1 MRKSVSP
8 LPGNEGGSSAG
19 TTRVFGVPLEEVTR
33 THTINGHEVPALVK
47 HIVEYIEEHGHLDL
61 EGLFLVNGNA
71 ERVDWL
77 RQRYDSGEEVE
88 LEKEADLASAVSL
101 LRLFLQEL
109 PEPVIPT
116 AMQGHILQLHQD
128 YSNEEELCRNLK
140 YLLQQLP
147 QLNYGL
153 LRFLCRFLASVA
165 SLQQESWNIGTLA
178 AVFGPDIFHLSTEG
192 EDLRD
197 QESVSRVLAELLDN
211 QEGLFDS
218 EDDDV
223 STTNDYS
230 SINEQIT
237 ELLDDERCEA
247 ECEELPQ
254 DGEEGPASSDSPQH
268 THTDDSPAA
277 SSHLSPISILPADSA
292 EIIQRTIR
300 AAVEQHFF
308 DLKTSIDQDLSNY
321 DSAGVSPSEPDDH
334 GCHGDEEQ
342 QTDPEDSPC
351 DTEGETPLI
360 QTEQHIQQSQ
370 TDTQDSLDSGAAL
383 EESSG
388 MELDADAVRD
398 AENNINT
405 ARRDNQPCEIMEQT
419 QCDTISCDSGSC
431 RCDQNA
437 NTSEN
442 NRNLLSPCQP
452 ITGQNPHLQLFPDSQ
467 WEASPPSH
475 LHLPPID
482 FSCMHL
488 QKEGH
493 DPVPAYKSWQD
504 DNESG
509 EAQLSPLA
517 GRMVPLPPLHL
528 EEEGEEA
535 EEEGG
540 QDASPSSSRSHP
552 HLLARRFLDFGAH
565 SAQRFLQQDLDATS
579 PTKAQRPRRASF
591 GSKEA
596 MRGGDSVTHQLTK
609 KLQHLKKKIKQF
621 EEQFEKERNY
631 KPSHGDKAANP
642 KVLKWMTDLTK
653 IRRQIKGR
661 QHHLLPRSTLRH
673 QALLHSYR
681 RHHAPY
687 SSPSSSPSSS
697 SSSSSSSICSPPH
710 HTLTP
715 PLHPYSG
722 LSSRPYHLNA
732 KHRAESELGPQTRPR
747 SNTLPKSFGSTLD
760 QGAHDAAVEAKGQHP
775 TREETLELIQRRVKG
790 KRQED
795 GWPDDIKKM
804 TKEQLSCEKT
814 VLQKNLLHYEGLHG
828 RPVTRE
834 ERLVVKPLYDRYRL
848 VKQMLTRVSI
858 TPVTVS
864 PSSKRRSQT
873 LQPIIE
879 GETAHFWEEIK
890 EEEEDERKDK
900 EGGEE
905 EEREEE
911 REEEEEEEEEEEAE
925 SSGGEMQSSEV
936 IMAVDVMTP
945 TDGPARSQ
953 NQPDQQS
960 NCPMTAKMEEGSGR
974 LALDLRLSSSNAS
987 SMPELL
993 EQLWKARAEKKKLR
1007 KTIREFE
1014 EDFYQHNGRNV
1025 QKEDRVPML
1034 EEYREYKRIKAKL
1047 RLLEVLISK
1056 QDSSKSI

>member
-8 LPGNEGGSSAG
+8 LPGNEGEGSASTA
-19 TTRVFGVPLEEVTR
+19 RVFGVPLEEVTR
-33 THTINGHEVPALVK
+33 AHTVSGHEVPALVK
-47 HIVEYIEEHGHLDL
+47 HIVDYIEEHGQLDL

-116 AMQGHILQLHQD
+116 ALQGHILQLYQD

-147 QLNYGL
+147 HVNYGL

-165 SLQQESWNIGTLA
+165 SLQPDSWTVGALA
-178 AVFGPDIFHLSTEG
+178 AVFGPDIFHLSAER
-192 EDLRD
+192 EDIQD

-237 ELLDDERCEA
+237 ELLDDEKCEA

-254 DGEEGPASSDSPQH
+254 DGEEGPAASDSH
-268 THTDDSPAA
+268 SHTDDGRTA
-277 SSHLSPISILPADSA
+277 SSHLSPMSILPADSA
-292 EIIQRTIR
+292 EIIQRSIR

-308 DLKTSIDQDLSNY
+308 ELKTNISRRM
-321 DSAGVSPSEPDDH
+321 SPSEPEEQ
-334 GCHGDEEQ
+334 GCHDDEEEEEEQ

-351 DTEGETPLI
+351 DAKRETPL
-360 QTEQHIQQSQ
+360 EPSES
-370 TDTQDSLDSGAAL
+370 DAENSLGAGGV

-388 MELDADAVRD
+388 MDLDPEAAKDAGK
-398 AENNINT
+398 NFNT
-405 ARRDNQPCEIMEQT
+405 ARQDNQPLDAMEQMV
-419 QCDTISCDSGSC
+419 TISCDLFG
-431 RCDQNA
+431 CDQNA
-437 NTSEN
+437 NTSEA
-442 NRNLLSPCQP
+442 NRNRLSPCQP
-452 ITGQNPHLQLFPDSQ
+452 RSAPHSPDLQLFPDDR
-467 WEASPPSH
+467 WEASPLSH

-488 QKEGH
+488 QKEGQ
-493 DPVPAYKSWQD
+493 DPVPAFKSWQD
-504 DNESG
+504 DTDSG

-517 GRMVPLPPLHL
+517 GRLVPLPLVGN
-528 EEEGEEA
+528 GEEDD
-535 EEEGG
+535 GDG
-540 QDASPSSSRSHP
+540 LQDDSPSSSRSHP
-552 HLLARRFLDFGAH
+552 HILARRFLDFGAH
-565 SAQRFLQQDLDATS
+565 STQRFLQQDADAAS
-579 PTKAQRPRRASF
+579 PCKAQRPRRASF
-591 GSKEA
+591 GSRET
-596 MRGGDSVTHQLTK
+596 MRGDSVTHQLTK

-631 KPSHGDKAANP
+631 KPSHADKAANP

-653 IRRQIKGR
+653 IRRQIKD
-661 QHHLLPRSTLRH
+661 
-673 QALLHSYR
+673 
-681 RHHAPY
+681 
-687 SSPSSSPSSS
+687 
-697 SSSSSSSICSPPH
+697 
-710 HTLTP
+710 
-715 PLHPYSG
+715 
-722 LSSRPYHLNA
+722 A
-732 KHRAESELGPQTRPR
+732 KHCAESELGPQTRPR
-747 SNTLPKSFGSTLD
+747 SNTLPKSFGSTLE
-760 QGAHDAAVEAKGQHP
+760 QGGHDAAGEVRGPRP
-775 TREETLELIQRRVKG
+775 TKEETLELIQCRVKG

-804 TKEQLSCEKT
+804 TKEQLSCEKM

-848 VKQMLTRVSI
+848 VKQMLARVSI
-858 TPVTVS
+858 SPVTVS

-879 GETAHFWEEIK
+879 GETAHFWEIK
-890 EEEEDERKDK
+890 EEEEEEQK
-900 EGGEE
+900 GGEE
-905 EEREEE
+905 EEKEE
-911 REEEEEEEEEEEAE
+911 REEEEDEEEEGE

-936 IMAVDVMTP
+936 IMALEAVTP
-945 TDGPARSQ
+945 SGGSVRSQ
-953 NQPDQQS
+953 PDGLS
-960 NCPMTAKMEEGSGR
+960 DKMEEGSGR

-993 EQLWKARAEKKKLR
+993 EQLWKARSEKKKLR

-1034 EEYREYKRIKAKL
+1034 EKYREYKRIKAKL

>member
-8 LPGNEGGSSAG
+8 LPGNEGEGSASTA
-19 TTRVFGVPLEEVTR
+19 RVFGVPLEEVTR
-33 THTINGHEVPALVK
+33 AHTVSGHEVPALVK
-47 HIVEYIEEHGHLDL
+47 HIVDYIEEHGQLDL

-116 AMQGHILQLHQD
+116 ALQGHILQLYQD

-147 QLNYGL
+147 HVNYGL
-153 LRFLCRFLASVA
+153 LRFLCRFLSSVA
-165 SLQQESWNIGTLA
+165 SLQPDSWTVGALA
-178 AVFGPDIFHLSTEG
+178 AVFGPDIFHLSAER
-192 EDLRD
+192 EDIRD

-237 ELLDDERCEA
+237 ELLDDEKCEA

-254 DGEEGPASSDSPQH
+254 DGEEGPAASDSH
-268 THTDDSPAA
+268 SHTDDHPTAR
-277 SSHLSPISILPADSA
+277 
-292 EIIQRTIR
+292 IIQRTIR

-308 DLKTSIDQDLSNY
+308 ELKTNISKRM
-321 DSAGVSPSEPDDH
+321 SPSEPEEQ
-334 GCHGDEEQ
+334 GCHDDEEEEEEQ

-351 DTEGETPLI
+351 DAGRETPLE
-360 QTEQHIQQSQ
+360 QTEQQPSES
-370 TDTQDSLDSGAAL
+370 DAENSVGAGGV

-388 MELDADAVRD
+388 MDLDPEAAIDAGK
-398 AENNINT
+398 NFNT
-405 ARRDNQPCEIMEQT
+405 ARQDNQPLDAMEQT
-419 QCDTISCDSGSC
+419 VTISCDSDSFG
-431 RCDQNA
+431 CDQNA
-437 NTSEN
+437 NTSEA
-442 NRNLLSPCQP
+442 NRNRLSPCQP
-452 ITGQNPHLQLFPDSQ
+452 SSAPHSPHLQLFPDNQ
-467 WEASPPSH
+467 WEASPLSH

-482 FSCMHL
+482 FTCMHL
-488 QKEGH
+488 QKEGQ
-493 DPVPAYKSWQD
+493 DPVPAFKSWQD
-504 DNESG
+504 DTDSG

-517 GRMVPLPPLHL
+517 GRLVPLPPLPL
-528 EEEGEEA
+528 EDDGEEDD
-535 EEEGG
+535 GDG
-540 QDASPSSSRSHP
+540 LQDDSPSSSRSHP
-552 HLLARRFLDFGAH
+552 HILARRFLDFGAH
-565 SAQRFLQQDLDATS
+565 STQRFLQQDVDAAS
-579 PTKAQRPRRASF
+579 PCKAQRPRRASF
-591 GSKEA
+591 GSREA
-596 MRGGDSVTHQLTK
+596 MRGDSVTHQLTK

-631 KPSHGDKAANP
+631 KPSHADKAANP

-653 IRRQIKGR
+653 IRRQIKD
-661 QHHLLPRSTLRH
+661 
-673 QALLHSYR
+673 
-681 RHHAPY
+681 
-687 SSPSSSPSSS
+687 
-697 SSSSSSSICSPPH
+697 
-710 HTLTP
+710 
-715 PLHPYSG
+715 
-722 LSSRPYHLNA
+722 A
-732 KHRAESELGPQTRPR
+732 KHCAESEFGPQTRPR
-747 SNTLPKSFGSTLD
+747 SNTLPKSFGSTLE
-760 QGAHDAAVEAKGQHP
+760 QGGHDAAGEVRGPRP
-775 TREETLELIQRRVKG
+775 TKEETLELIQRRVKG

-804 TKEQLSCEKT
+804 TKEQLSCEKM

-848 VKQMLTRVSI
+848 VKQMLARVSI

-879 GETAHFWEEIK
+879 GETAHFWEIK
-890 EEEEDERKDK
+890 EEEEEEQK
-900 EGGEE
+900 GSEE
-905 EEREEE
+905 EKEE
-911 REEEEEEEEEEEAE
+911 REEEEDEEEEGE

-936 IMAVDVMTP
+936 IMALEAVTP
-945 TDGPARSQ
+945 SGGSVRSQ
-953 NQPDQQS
+953 PDGLS
-960 NCPMTAKMEEGSGR
+960 NKMEEGSGR

-993 EQLWKARAEKKKLR
+993 EQLWKARSEKKKLR

-1034 EEYREYKRIKAKL
+1034 ETYREYKRVKAKL

>member
-1 MRKSVSP
+1 MRKSVSL
-8 LPGNEGGSSAG
+8 LPGNEGGSSAS
-19 TTRVFGVPLEEVTR
+19 TTRVFGVPLEEVSR
-33 THTINGHEVPALVK
+33 THTISGHEVPALVK
-47 HIVEYIEEHGHLDL
+47 HIVDYIEEHGHLDL

-116 AMQGHILQLHQD
+116 AIQGHILQLHQE

-165 SLQQESWNIGTLA
+165 SLQQESWNVGALA
-178 AVFGPDIFHLSTEG
+178 AVFGPDIFHLSSEG

-237 ELLDDERCEA
+237 ELLDDDKCEA

-308 DLKTSIDQDLSNY
+308 ELKTSIDQDLSNY
-321 DSAGVSPSEPDDH
+321 DSPGVSPSEPAEE
-334 GCHGDEEQ
+334 GCHGDQEQ

-351 DTEGETPLI
+351 DTEGDTPL
-360 QTEQHIQQSQ
+360 TENEQHIQQSQ
-370 TDTQDSLDSGAAL
+370 TVTQDSPDSGATL
-383 EESSG
+383 EESLG
-388 MELDADAVRD
+388 MDLDAEAVRD
-398 AENNINT
+398 AENNIST
-405 ARRDNQPCEIMEQT
+405 ARQDNQTCDTMEQT
-419 QCDTISCDSGSC
+419 DTISCDLSSC

-437 NTSEN
+437 NTSET
-442 NRNLLSPCQP
+442 NRNHLSPCQP
-452 ITGQNPHLQLFPDSQ
+452 NSGHNPHLQLFPDNQ

-488 QKEGH
+488 QKEGQ
-493 DPVPAYKSWQD
+493 DPIPAYKSWQD
-504 DNESG
+504 DSESG

-517 GRMVPLPPLHL
+517 GRMVPLPPLPL
-528 EEEGEEA
+528 EEEGED
-535 EEEGG
+535 EEGEGG

-565 SAQRFLQQDLDATS
+565 GAQRFLQQDPDATS

-673 QALLHSYR
+673 QALLHSHR
-681 RHHAPY
+681 RHHAP
-687 SSPSSSPSSS
+687 SSP
-697 SSSSSSSICSPPH
+697 SSSSSICSPPH

-722 LSSRPYHLNA
+722 LSSRPFHLNA

-760 QGAHDAAVEAKGQHP
+760 QGACDTAGEVKGQRP

-890 EEEEDERKDK
+890 EEEEDERKGG
-900 EGGEE
+900 GGEE
-905 EEREEE
+905 DDREDE
-911 REEEEEEEEEEEAE
+911 REEEEEDEEEEGE

-936 IMAVDVMTP
+936 IMAVDLVSP
-945 TDGPARSQ
+945 TDRQVRSQ
-953 NQPDQQS
+953 NQQDS
-960 NCPMTAKMEEGSGR
+960 DGDCPMRAKLEEGSGR

-1025 QKEDRVPML
+1025 QKEDRVPMM

>member
-8 LPGNEGGSSAG
+8 LPGNEGGSSAS

-33 THTINGHEVPALVK
+33 THTISGHEVPALVK
-47 HIVEYIEEHGHLDL
+47 HIVDYIEEHGHLDL

-88 LEKEADLASAVSL
+88 LEKEADLASVVSL

-116 AMQGHILQLHQD
+116 AIQGHILQLHQD
-128 YSNEEELCRNLK
+128 YSNEEDLCRNLK

-211 QEGLFDS
+211 QDGLFDS

-237 ELLDDERCEA
+237 ELLDDEKCEA

-268 THTDDSPAA
+268 THTDESPTA

-300 AAVEQHFF
+300 DAVEQHFF
-308 DLKTSIDQDLSNY
+308 DLKTSISQDLSNY
-321 DSAGVSPSEPDDH
+321 DSQGVSPNKPADQ

-351 DTEGETPLI
+351 DTEGETPLT
-360 QTEQHIQQSQ
+360 QTEKHIQHSQ
-370 TDTQDSLDSGAAL
+370 KDAQDLLDTGATL

-388 MELDADAVRD
+388 MDLDAEAVRD

-405 ARRDNQPCEIMEQT
+405 ASLDDQPCDIMEQT
-419 QCDTISCDSGSC
+419 QTDTISCDSSSC

-437 NTSEN
+437 NTSKTN
-442 NRNLLSPCQP
+442 MNHLSPCQP
-452 ITGQNPHLQLFPDSQ
+452 NSGHNPQLQLFPDNQ

-488 QKEGH
+488 QKEGQ
-493 DPVPAYKSWQD
+493 DPVPAFKSWQD
-504 DNESG
+504 DSESG

-517 GRMVPLPPLHL
+517 SRMLPLPLLPL
-528 EEEGEEA
+528 EEDGEED

-540 QDASPSSSRSHP
+540 QEASPSSSRSHP

-565 SAQRFLQQDLDATS
+565 GAQRFLQQDPDAIS
-579 PTKAQRPRRASF
+579 PTKAQRPRRASV

-596 MRGGDSVTHQLTK
+596 MRGGDSMTHQLTK

-631 KPSHGDKAANP
+631 KPSHGDRAANP

-653 IRRQIKGR
+653 IRRQIKD
-661 QHHLLPRSTLRH
+661 
-673 QALLHSYR
+673 
-681 RHHAPY
+681 
-687 SSPSSSPSSS
+687 
-697 SSSSSSSICSPPH
+697 
-710 HTLTP
+710 
-715 PLHPYSG
+715 
-722 LSSRPYHLNA
+722 A

-760 QGAHDAAVEAKGQHP
+760 QGACDAAGEVKGQRP
-775 TREETLELIQRRVKG
+775 TIEETLEIIQCRVKG

-864 PSSKRRSQT
+864 PSSKRRTQT

-890 EEEEDERKDK
+890 EEEEDERKER

-905 EEREEE
+905 DEKEEE
-911 REEEEEEEEEEEAE
+911 REEEEEEEEDEEEGE
-925 SSGGEMQSSEV
+925 SSGGEMQSSDV
-936 IMAVDVMTP
+936 IMAVDFVTSS
-945 TDGPARSQ
+945 DGSMSSQ
-953 NQPDQQS
+953 KQPDRQS
-960 NCPMTAKMEEGSGR
+960 DCPMSGKMEEGSGK

>member
-8 LPGNEGGSSAG
+8 LPGNEGKSSAN

-33 THTINGHEVPALVK
+33 THTISGHEVPALVK
-47 HIVEYIEEHGHLDL
+47 HIVDYIEEHGNLDL

-88 LEKEADLASAVSL
+88 LEKDADLASAVSL

-116 AMQGHILQLHQD
+116 AIQGHILQLHQE

-153 LRFLCRFLASVA
+153 LRFLCRFLSSVA
-165 SLQQESWNIGTLA
+165 SLQQESWNVGALA
-178 AVFGPDIFHLSTEG
+178 AVFGPDIFHLTTEG

-237 ELLDDERCEA
+237 ELLDDDKCEA

-254 DGEEGPASSDSPQH
+254 DGEEGPSTSDSPQH
-268 THTDDSPAA
+268 TCTDDSPTA

-300 AAVEQHFF
+300 AAVEHHFF
-308 DLKTSIDQDLSNY
+308 ELKTSIDQDLSNY
-321 DSAGVSPSEPDDH
+321 DGQGVNPSELADQ
-334 GCHGDEEQ
+334 GCHGDKEQ

-351 DTEGETPLI
+351 DTEGETPLT
-360 QTEQHIQQSQ
+360 QTEQHIQPSQ
-370 TDTQDSLDSGAAL
+370 KDTEKSLDPIAPL

-388 MELDADAVRD
+388 MELDAEAIRD
-398 AENNINT
+398 AENNVNT
-405 ARRDNQPCEIMEQT
+405 ARQDNQPL
-419 QCDTISCDSGSC
+419 DTMTCGSGSC

-437 NTSEN
+437 NNNET
-442 NRNLLSPCQP
+442 NRNHLSPCQP
-452 ITGQNPHLQLFPDSQ
+452 IPGQNHHLQLFPDNQ
-467 WEASPPSH
+467 WEVSSPSH
-475 LHLPPID
+475 LHLPSID

-493 DPVPAYKSWQD
+493 DPVPAYKSWHD
-504 DNESG
+504 DSESG

-517 GRMVPLPPLHL
+517 GRMVPLPPLPL
-528 EEEGEEA
+528 EEDGEEEEGEA
-535 EEEGG
+535 G
-540 QDASPSSSRSHP
+540 QDVSASSSRSHP

-579 PTKAQRPRRASF
+579 PTKAHQRPRRASF

-596 MRGGDSVTHQLTK
+596 IRGGDSVTHQLTK

-653 IRRQIKGR
+653 IRRQIKD
-661 QHHLLPRSTLRH
+661 
-673 QALLHSYR
+673 
-681 RHHAPY
+681 
-687 SSPSSSPSSS
+687 
-697 SSSSSSSICSPPH
+697 
-710 HTLTP
+710 
-715 PLHPYSG
+715 
-722 LSSRPYHLNA
+722 A
-732 KHRAESELGPQTRPR
+732 KHRAESEFSPQTRPR

-760 QGAHDAAVEAKGQHP
+760 QGAHNTPVDVKGPRP
-775 TREETLELIQRRVKG
+775 TREETLELIQQRVKG

-795 GWPDDIKKM
+795 GWPEDIKKM

-858 TPVTVS
+858 TPITVS

-890 EEEEDERKDK
+890 EEEEDERKGSVGVG
-900 EGGEE
+900 GGEE
-905 EEREEE
+905 EEREED
-911 REEEEEEEEEEEAE
+911 RDEEEEEEEEEAE

-936 IMAVDVMTP
+936 IMAVDSVTM
-945 TDGPARSQ
+945 TDGPVRSQ
-953 NQPDQQS
+953 NQADRLRD
-960 NCPMTAKMEEGSGR
+960 KMEEGSGR

-1014 EDFYQHNGRNV
+1014 EDFYQQNGRNV

>member
-8 LPGNEGGSSAG
+8 LPGNEGGSSAS

-33 THTINGHEVPALVK
+33 THTISGHEVPALVK
-47 HIVEYIEEHGHLDL
+47 DIVDYIEEHGHLDL

-116 AMQGHILQLHQD
+116 EIQGHILQLHQE

-165 SLQQESWNIGTLA
+165 SFQQESWNVGALA

-237 ELLDDERCEA
+237 ELLDDEKCEA

-254 DGEEGPASSDSPQH
+254 DGEEGPASSDSPRH
-268 THTDDSPAA
+268 TCTDDDPAA

-292 EIIQRTIR
+292 EIIERTIR

-308 DLKTSIDQDLSNY
+308 ELKTSIDQDLSKY
-321 DSAGVSPSEPDDH
+321 DSQGEPADQV
-334 GCHGDEEQ
+334 CHGDEEQ

-351 DTEGETPLI
+351 YTDGETPLT
-360 QTEQHIQQSQ
+360 QTEQHIPQNQN
-370 TDTQDSLDSGAAL
+370 DAQDSSDSGAAL

-388 MELDADAVRD
+388 MDLDADAVRD

-405 ARRDNQPCEIMEQT
+405 ARRDNQPCDTMEQS
-419 QCDTISCDSGSC
+419 DTISCDLTSC

-442 NRNLLSPCQP
+442 NRNHLSPCQP
-452 ITGQNPHLQLFPDSQ
+452 NSGLSPHLQLFPDNQ

-488 QKEGH
+488 QKEGQ

-517 GRMVPLPPLHL
+517 GRMVPLPLLPL
-528 EEEGEEA
+528 EEDGEED
-535 EEEGG
+535 EGEGG

-565 SAQRFLQQDLDATS
+565 GAQRFLQQDPDATS

-631 KPSHGDKAANP
+631 KPSHADKAANP

-653 IRRQIKGR
+653 IRRQIKD
-661 QHHLLPRSTLRH
+661 
-673 QALLHSYR
+673 
-681 RHHAPY
+681 
-687 SSPSSSPSSS
+687 
-697 SSSSSSSICSPPH
+697 
-710 HTLTP
+710 
-715 PLHPYSG
+715 
-722 LSSRPYHLNA
+722 A

-760 QGAHDAAVEAKGQHP
+760 QGAYEATGEVKGQRP
-775 TREETLELIQRRVKG
+775 TREETLDLIQRRVKG

-795 GWPDDIKKM
+795 SWPDDIKKM

-890 EEEEDERKDK
+890 EEEEEEEEQKG
-900 EGGEE
+900 GGEE
-905 EEREEE
+905 EDDREEE
-911 REEEEEEEEEEEAE
+911 RDEEEEEEEEEEGE

-936 IMAVDVMTP
+936 IIAIDPVTP
-945 TDGPARSQ
+945 SDGPMRSQ
-953 NQPDQQS
+953 KQLDRQS
-960 NCPMTAKMEEGSGR
+960 DCPMSDKSQTGGPMRAKLQEGSGK

-993 EQLWKARAEKKKLR
+993 EQLWKAKAEKKKLR

>member
-8 LPGNEGGSSAG
+8 SPGNEGGSSAT
-19 TTRVFGVPLEEVTR
+19 TTRVFGVPLEEVTH
-33 THTINGHEVPALVK
+33 THTISGHEVPALVK
-47 HIVEYIEEHGHLDL
+47 HIVDYIEEHGHLDL

-116 AMQGHILQLHQD
+116 AVQGHILQLHQE

-140 YLLQQLP
+140 FLLQQLP

-165 SLQQESWNIGTLA
+165 SLQPESWNVGVLA
-178 AVFGPDIFHLSTEG
+178 AVFGPDIFHLSTDR

-197 QESVSRVLAELLDN
+197 QESVSRILTELLDN
-211 QEGLFDS
+211 QEGLFEL

-237 ELLDDERCEA
+237 ELLDDEKCEA

-254 DGEEGPASSDSPQH
+254 DGEEGPASSNSPQH
-268 THTDDSPAA
+268 LHADDSPSS

-292 EIIQRTIR
+292 EIIQQTIR
-300 AAVEQHFF
+300 AAVEHHFF
-308 DLKTSIDQDLSNY
+308 ELKTSIDQDLSNY
-321 DSAGVSPSEPDDH
+321 DNQGVGPSDPEVQ
-334 GCHGDEEQ
+334 GCHGDGEQ

-351 DTEGETPLI
+351 YTDGETPLSE
-360 QTEQHIQQSQ
+360 TEQHIQNSQ
-370 TDTQDSLDSGAAL
+370 KDTQDAVGSSATL

-388 MELDADAVRD
+388 MDLDAEAIRD

-405 ARRDNQPCEIMEQT
+405 ARQETQSCDTMEQT
-419 QCDTISCDSGSC
+419 DAVSCDSGSYQ
-431 RCDQNA
+431 CDQNA
-437 NTSEN
+437 NTSEA
-442 NRNLLSPCQP
+442 NRNHLSPCQP
-452 ITGQNPHLQLFPDSQ
+452 NTGPAPQLQLFPDSQ

-475 LHLPPID
+475 RHLPPID

-488 QKEGH
+488 QKEGQ

-504 DNESG
+504 DNDSG

-517 GRMVPLPPLHL
+517 GRMVPLPPLPL
-528 EEEGEEA
+528 EEEGGED

-540 QDASPSSSRSHP
+540 QDTSPSSSRSHP
-552 HLLARRFLDFGAH
+552 HLLARRFLDFGMH
-565 SAQRFLQQDLDATS
+565 GAQRFLQQDPDATS
-579 PTKAQRPRRASF
+579 PTKAQRPRRALF

-596 MRGGDSVTHQLTK
+596 IRGGDSVTHQLTK

-673 QALLHSYR
+673 QALLHSHR
-681 RHHAPY
+681 RHHAPPF
-687 SSPSSSPSSS
+687 PSCSSS
-697 SSSSSSSICSPPH
+697 SSSSVCSPPH

-722 LSSRPYHLNA
+722 LCSRPYHLNA
-732 KHRAESELGPQTRPR
+732 KHRAEFELGPQTRPR

-760 QGAHDAAVEAKGQHP
+760 QSTHDAAVDIKGQRP
-775 TREETLELIQRRVKG
+775 TREETLELIQCVVKG

-858 TPVTVS
+858 TPVTMS

-879 GETAHFWEEIK
+879 GETAHFCDEIK
-890 EEEEDERKDK
+890 EDEEDEHKG
-900 EGGEE
+900 GGEDD
-905 EEREEE
+905 REEE
-911 REEEEEEEEEEEAE
+911 VEEDEEEEEEEGE
-925 SSGGEMQSSEV
+925 SSGGEMQSLEV
-936 IMAVDVMTP
+936 IMAINPTTP
-945 TDGPARSQ
+945 TDRPMSSQ
-953 NQPDQQS
+953 NQADRQNDCPLRDQSQTGG
-960 NCPMTAKMEEGSGR
+960 PRRAKLQEESGK

>member
-8 LPGNEGGSSAG
+8 LPGNEGGSSAS

-33 THTINGHEVPALVK
+33 THTVSGQEVPALVK
-47 HIVEYIEEHGHLDL
+47 RIVDYIEEHGHLDF

-109 PEPVIPT
+109 PEPVIP
-116 AMQGHILQLHQD
+116 AAIQGHILQLHQE

-147 QLNYGL
+147 QLNYSL

-165 SLQQESWNIGTLA
+165 SLQQENWNVGALG

-237 ELLDDERCEA
+237 ELLDDDKCEA

-254 DGEEGPASSDSPQH
+254 DGEEGPAASDSPQH
-268 THTDDSPAA
+268 TRTVDSPEA
-277 SSHLSPISILPADSA
+277 SSHLSSISILPADSA

-308 DLKTSIDQDLSNY
+308 ELKTSIDQDLSNY
-321 DSAGVSPSEPDDH
+321 DSHGVSPSEPEDQ
-334 GCHGDEEQ
+334 GCHGDLEQ

-351 DTEGETPLI
+351 DTEGETPLT
-360 QTEQHIQQSQ
+360 QAEQHIQQSQ
-370 TDTQDSLDSGAAL
+370 TDTQNSLESVATL
-383 EESSG
+383 EEGSG
-388 MELDADAVRD
+388 MDLDAETVRD
-398 AENNINT
+398 AENNFNT
-405 ARRDNQPCEIMEQT
+405 ARQDNQPVDTMEQT
-419 QCDTISCDSGSC
+419 VTISCDSDGL

-442 NRNLLSPCQP
+442 NRNHQSPCQP
-452 ITGQNPHLQLFPDSQ
+452 NSGHNPHLQLFPDSQ
-467 WEASPPSH
+467 WEAASPPSH

-488 QKEGH
+488 QKEGQ

-504 DNESG
+504 DSESG

-517 GRMVPLPPLHL
+517 GRMVNLPPLL
-528 EEEGEEA
+528 LEEDNEEEEGE
-535 EEEGG
+535 GV
-540 QDASPSSSRSHP
+540 QDDSPSSSRTHP
-552 HLLARRFLDFGAH
+552 HILARRFLDFGAH
-565 SAQRFLQQDLDATS
+565 STQRFLQQDPDATS

-591 GSKEA
+591 GSREA
-596 MRGGDSVTHQLTK
+596 LRGDSVTHQLTK

-673 QALLHSYR
+673 QALLHSHR
-681 RHHAPY
+681 RHHAP
-687 SSPSSSPSSS
+687 SSP
-697 SSSSSSSICSPPH
+697 SSSSSSICSPPR
-710 HTLTP
+710 HTPTP
-715 PLHPYSG
+715 PLHPCSG
-722 LSSRPYHLNA
+722 LSSRPFHLNA
-732 KHRAESELGPQTRPR
+732 KHCAESELTPQTRPR

-760 QGAHDAAVEAKGQHP
+760 QGTCDTAGEVKGPRP
-775 TREETLELIQRRVKG
+775 TREETLELIQCRVKG
-790 KRQED
+790 KKQED

-804 TKEQLSCEKT
+804 TKEQLSCEKM

-858 TPVTVS
+858 TPITVS

-890 EEEEDERKDK
+890 EEEEDERK
-900 EGGEE
+900 GGEE
-905 EEREEE
+905 EDREED
-911 REEEEEEEEEEEAE
+911 EEEEEEEEGE

-936 IMAVDVMTP
+936 IMAFDAMTP
-945 TDGPARSQ
+945 TDGSMRSQ
-953 NQPDQQS
+953 NQSEQQS
-960 NCPMTAKMEEGSGR
+960 NCPMRDKMEEGSGR

-1014 EDFYQHNGRNV
+1014 DSFYQHNGRNV

>member
-8 LPGNEGGSSAG
+8 LPGNEGGSSAS

-33 THTINGHEVPALVK
+33 THTISGHEVPALVK
-47 HIVEYIEEHGHLDL
+47 DIVDYIEEHGLLDL

-116 AMQGHILQLHQD
+116 AIQGHILQLHQD
-128 YSNEEELCRNLK
+128 YSNEEDLCRNLK

-153 LRFLCRFLASVA
+153 LRFLCRFLGSVA

-218 EDDDV
+218 EEDDV

-237 ELLDDERCEA
+237 ELLDDEKCEA

-254 DGEEGPASSDSPQH
+254 DGEEGPVSSDSPQH
-268 THTDDSPAA
+268 THTDDSPSA

-308 DLKTSIDQDLSNY
+308 ELKTSIDTNY
-321 DSAGVSPSEPDDH
+321 DSQGVSPSEPEDQ
-334 GCHGDEEQ
+334 GCDGDEAQ

-351 DTEGETPLI
+351 DTEGETPLT
-360 QTEQHIQQSQ
+360 QTEQCIQQSQ
-370 TDTQDSLDSGAAL
+370 KDTQDSFDSGAAL

-388 MELDADAVRD
+388 MDLDAEAVGD

-405 ARRDNQPCEIMEQT
+405 ARQDNQPCDNMEQT
-419 QCDTISCDSGSC
+419 QTDTISCDSDSC

-437 NTSEN
+437 NTSKT
-442 NRNLLSPCQP
+442 NRNRPPPSQAKS
-452 ITGQNPHLQLFPDSQ
+452 GHNPHLQLFPDSQ
-467 WEASPPSH
+467 WE
-475 LHLPPID
+475 
-482 FSCMHL
+482 
-488 QKEGH
+488 
-493 DPVPAYKSWQD
+493 DPVPAFKSWQD
-504 DNESG
+504 DSESG

-517 GRMVPLPPLHL
+517 GRMVTLPPLLL
-528 EEEGEEA
+528 EEDGEEDVG
-535 EEEGG
+535 EGG
-540 QDASPSSSRSHP
+540 QEASPSSSRSHP

-565 SAQRFLQQDLDATS
+565 GAQRFLQQDPDATS

-591 GSKEA
+591 GSKES

-653 IRRQIKGR
+653 IRRQIKD
-661 QHHLLPRSTLRH
+661 
-673 QALLHSYR
+673 
-681 RHHAPY
+681 
-687 SSPSSSPSSS
+687 
-697 SSSSSSSICSPPH
+697 
-710 HTLTP
+710 
-715 PLHPYSG
+715 
-722 LSSRPYHLNA
+722 A

-760 QGAHDAAVEAKGQHP
+760 QGAHDAAGEMKGQGP
-775 TREETLELIQRRVKG
+775 TREETLELIQHRVKG
-790 KRQED
+790 KKQED

-848 VKQMLTRVSI
+848 VKQMLTRISI
-858 TPVTVS
+858 TPITVS

-890 EEEEDERKDK
+890 EEEEEEQKEREE
-900 EGGEE
+900 EGGGGEKE
-905 EEREEE
+905 DNREEE
-911 REEEEEEEEEEEAE
+911 REEEEEEEDEEEEGE

-936 IMAVDVMTP
+936 IMAVDLVTSSE
-945 TDGPARSQ
+945 GSARSQ
-953 NQPDQQS
+953 NLPDRQS
-960 NCPMTAKMEEGSGR
+960 DCPMRAKMEEGSGK

>member
-1 MRKSVSP
+1 MRKSLSL

-19 TTRVFGVPLEEVTR
+19 TTRVFGVPLDEVS
-33 THTINGHEVPALVK
+33 HTQTISGHEVPALVK
-47 HIVEYIEEHGHLDL
+47 HIVDYIEEHGHLDL

-116 AMQGHILQLHQD
+116 AIQGHILQLHQD

-165 SLQQESWNIGTLA
+165 SLQQESWNVGALA
-178 AVFGPDIFHLSTEG
+178 AVFGPDIFHLSSEG

-197 QESVSRVLAELLDN
+197 QETVSRVLAELLDN
-211 QEGLFDS
+211 QDYLFDS

-237 ELLDDERCEA
+237 ELLDDDKCEA

-254 DGEEGPASSDSPQH
+254 DEEEGPASSDSPQH
-268 THTDDSPAA
+268 NHTDESPAA
-277 SSHLSPISILPADSA
+277 SSHLSHISILPTDSA

-308 DLKTSIDQDLSNY
+308 DLKTSIDHSLSNY
-321 DSAGVSPSEPDDH
+321 DSQGMSPSEPSIE

-342 QTDPEDSPC
+342 QTDPEDTPC
-351 DTEGETPLI
+351 DTKGETPLKDR
-360 QTEQHIQQSQ
+360 EQHMQPSQ
-370 TDTQDSLDSGAAL
+370 TDTQDSLDSDTSPVKSL
-383 EESSG
+383 RMD
-388 MELDADAVRD
+388 MEADAVID
-398 AENNINT
+398 AENNINN
-405 ARRDNQPCEIMEQT
+405 ARQDNQPCDSMDQT
-419 QCDTISCDSGSC
+419 DTVTCDPSSC

-437 NTSEN
+437 NTSET
-442 NRNLLSPCQP
+442 NRNHLSPCQP
-452 ITGQNPHLQLFPDSQ
+452 NSGLKPHLQLFPDNQ

-475 LHLPPID
+475 IHLPPID

-493 DPVPAYKSWQD
+493 DPIPAYKSWQD
-504 DNESG
+504 ESESG

-517 GRMVPLPPLHL
+517 GRMVPLPLLPLEEDGED
-528 EEEGEEA
+528 EEEGEV
-535 EEEGG
+535 G
-540 QDASPSSSRSHP
+540 QDTSPSSSRSHP

-565 SAQRFLQQDLDATS
+565 SAQRFHQQDPDATS

-596 MRGGDSVTHQLTK
+596 MRGGGDSVTHQLTK

-621 EEQFEKERNY
+621 DEQFEKERNY

-653 IRRQIKGR
+653 IRRQIKD
-661 QHHLLPRSTLRH
+661 
-673 QALLHSYR
+673 
-681 RHHAPY
+681 
-687 SSPSSSPSSS
+687 
-697 SSSSSSSICSPPH
+697 
-710 HTLTP
+710 
-715 PLHPYSG
+715 
-722 LSSRPYHLNA
+722 A
-732 KHRAESELGPQTRPR
+732 KHRAESELGPLTRPR

-760 QGAHDAAVEAKGQHP
+760 QGTHDAAGDAKGSHP
-775 TREETLELIQRRVKG
+775 TREETLEMIQCRVKG
-790 KRQED
+790 KKQED

-848 VKQMLTRVSI
+848 VKQMLTRVTI
-858 TPVTVS
+858 TPITVS

-890 EEEEDERKDK
+890 EEEEEEQK
-900 EGGEE
+900 GGGGAAEE
-905 EEREEE
+905 EEKEEERE
-911 REEEEEEEEEEEAE
+911 REEEEDEEEEEEGE
-925 SSGGEMQSSEV
+925 SSGGEMQGSEV
-936 IMAVDVMTP
+936 IMAVDLVTP
-945 TDGPARSQ
+945 IDRQGRSQ
-953 NQPDQQS
+953 DQSDQQS
-960 NCPMTAKMEEGSGR
+960 DCPMRAKLEEGSGR

-993 EQLWKARAEKKKLR
+993 EQLWKTRAEKKKMR

-1034 EEYREYKRIKAKL
+1034 DEYRAYKKIKAKL

>member
-1 MRKSVSP
+1 MRKSVSL
-8 LPGNEGGSSAG
+8 LPGNEGGSSAS
-19 TTRVFGVPLEEVTR
+19 TTRVFGVPLEEVSH
-33 THTINGHEVPALVK
+33 THTIGGHEVPALVK
-47 HIVEYIEEHGHLDL
+47 HIVDYIEEHGHLDL

-116 AMQGHILQLHQD
+116 AIQGHILQLHQD

-165 SLQQESWNIGTLA
+165 SLQQESWNVGALA
-178 AVFGPDIFHLSTEG
+178 AVFGPDIFHLSSEG

-237 ELLDDERCEA
+237 ELLDDDKCEA

-254 DGEEGPASSDSPQH
+254 DEEGPVSSDSPR
-268 THTDDSPAA
+268 HTDDDPAA
-277 SSHLSPISILPADSA
+277 R
-292 EIIQRTIR
+292 IIQRTIR
-300 AAVEQHFF
+300 AAVEQHFLE
-308 DLKTSIDQDLSNY
+308 LKTSIDHSLSNY
-321 DSAGVSPSEPDDH
+321 DSQGMSPSEPSDE
-334 GCHGDEEQ
+334 GCHGDGEQ
-342 QTDPEDSPC
+342 QTDPGECPC
-351 DTEGETPLI
+351 DAKGETPLTD
-360 QTEQHIQQSQ
+360 TEQQMQQSQ
-370 TDTQDSLDSGAAL
+370 THTQDSLDSDTSPVKSL
-383 EESSG
+383 G
-388 MELDADAVRD
+388 MDMDADAVRD

-405 ARRDNQPCEIMEQT
+405 ARQDNQPCDSMDQT
-419 QCDTISCDSGSC
+419 DTVTCQDLSSC

-437 NTSEN
+437 NTSET
-442 NRNLLSPCQP
+442 NRNHLSSCQQNS
-452 ITGQNPHLQLFPDSQ
+452 GLNPHLQLFPDNQ
-467 WEASPPSH
+467 WEASTPSH

-488 QKEGH
+488 QREGQ
-493 DPVPAYKSWQD
+493 DPIPAYKSWQD
-504 DNESG
+504 ENESG

-517 GRMVPLPPLHL
+517 GRMVPLPPLL
-528 EEEGEEA
+528 LEEDGEDEEEG
-535 EEEGG
+535 EGG

-565 SAQRFLQQDLDATS
+565 SAQRFLQQDPDATS

-653 IRRQIKGR
+653 IRRQIKD
-661 QHHLLPRSTLRH
+661 
-673 QALLHSYR
+673 
-681 RHHAPY
+681 
-687 SSPSSSPSSS
+687 
-697 SSSSSSSICSPPH
+697 
-710 HTLTP
+710 
-715 PLHPYSG
+715 
-722 LSSRPYHLNA
+722 A

-760 QGAHDAAVEAKGQHP
+760 QGTHDAAGDVKGSHP
-775 TREETLELIQRRVKG
+775 TREETLELIQCRVKG

-828 RPVTRE
+828 RPATRE

-848 VKQMLTRVSI
+848 VKQMLTRVCI
-858 TPVTVS
+858 TPITVS
-864 PSSKRRSQT
+864 PSSKRRSQI

-890 EEEEDERKDK
+890 EEEEEERK
-900 EGGEE
+900 GGGGAEEEEKE

-911 REEEEEEEEEEEAE
+911 DDEEEEEEGE

-936 IMAVDVMTP
+936 IMAVDLVTT
-945 TDGPARSQ
+945 TDRQVRSQ
-953 NQPDQQS
+953 DQSDQQS
-960 NCPMTAKMEEGSGR
+960 DCPMRAKLEEGSGR

-1034 EEYREYKRIKAKL
+1034 EEYRAYKRIKAKL

>member
-1 MRKSVSP
+1 MRKSVSL
-8 LPGNEGGSSAG
+8 LPCNEGRSSGS
-19 TTRVFGVPLEEVTR
+19 TTRVFGVPLEEVSR
-33 THTINGHEVPALVK
+33 TLTINGHEVPAIVK
-47 HIVEYIEEHGHLDL
+47 YIVDYIEEHGHLDL

-77 RQRYDSGEEVE
+77 RQRYDSGEQVE

-116 AMQGHILQLHQD
+116 EIQGHILQLYQD
-128 YSNEEELCRNLK
+128 YSSEEELCRNLK

-165 SLQQESWNIGTLA
+165 SLQQDSWSVGALA

-192 EDLRD
+192 ENIKD

-237 ELLDDERCEA
+237 ELLDDDKCEA

-254 DGEEGPASSDSPQH
+254 DGEEGLASSNSPQH
-268 THTDDSPAA
+268 SYTYDSPRA
-277 SSHLSPISILPADSA
+277 SIHLTLCSLLTSETVLIF
-292 EIIQRTIR
+292 QRTIR

-308 DLKTSIDQDLSNY
+308 DLQTKSIDRSLSNY
-321 DSAGVSPSEPDDH
+321 DSQGETADKGCNGSEEKQTEP
-334 GCHGDEEQ
+334 EE
-342 QTDPEDSPC
+342 SPC
-351 DTEGETPLI
+351 DTEGETSL
-360 QTEQHIQQSQ
+360 SQ
-370 TDTQDSLDSGAAL
+370 NEPHVQESRSETQDSQNSDASQAETLRMD
-383 EESSG
+383 
-388 MELDADAVRD
+388 LDAEADTD
-398 AENNINT
+398 AENHINT
-405 ARRDNQPCEIMEQT
+405 ARQDNHPCDAMDQT
-419 QCDTISCDSGSC
+419 DTIQCDTDSCH
-431 RCDQNA
+431 CDQNA
-437 NTSEN
+437 NTSET
-442 NRNLLSPCQP
+442 NRNHLPQ
-452 ITGQNPHLQLFPDSQ
+452 TNAGQNSHLQLFHDNQ

-488 QKEGH
+488 QKEGQ
-493 DPVPAYKSWQD
+493 DPIPAFKSWQD
-504 DNESG
+504 DSESG

-517 GRMVPLPPLHL
+517 GRMVPLPPLPL
-528 EEEGEEA
+528 EEDGEEEEGET
-535 EEEGG
+535 G
-540 QDASPSSSRSHP
+540 QEASPSSCRSHH

-596 MRGGDSVTHQLTK
+596 IRGGGDAVLHQLTK

-621 EEQFEKERNY
+621 EEQFEKEKNY

-673 QALLHSYR
+673 QALLHLHR
-681 RHHAPY
+681 RHHAL
-687 SSPSSSPSSS
+687 SSSPSSS
-697 SSSSSSSICSPPH
+697 TSSPLCSPPH

-715 PLHPYSG
+715 LHHPHSG
-722 LSSRPYHLNA
+722 LNSRPFQVNA
-732 KHRAESELGPQTRPR
+732 KHRAECELGPQTRPR

-760 QGAHDAAVEAKGQHP
+760 QSTHDTAGECKGSHP
-775 TREETLELIQRRVKG
+775 TREETLELIQSRVKG
-790 KRQED
+790 RRQED
-795 GWPDDIKKM
+795 GWPEDIKKM

-834 ERLVVKPLYDRYRL
+834 ERQVVKPLYDRYRL
-848 VKQMLTRVSI
+848 VKQMLRVSI

-864 PSSKRRSQT
+864 PSSKRRSQI

-890 EEEEDERKDK
+890 EEEDEERDT

-905 EEREEE
+905 DDKEEE
-911 REEEEEEEEEEEAE
+911 EQEEEEEEEEEEGE
-925 SSGGEMQSSEV
+925 SSGGEMQSPDV
-936 IMAVDVMTP
+936 IMAVDLVTP
-945 TDGPARSQ
+945 TDRQMRSQ
-953 NQPDQQS
+953 NSHD
-960 NCPMTAKMEEGSGR
+960 CPMRGKLEEGSGR

-1025 QKEDRVPML
+1025 QKDDRVPML

>member
-8 LPGNEGGSSAG
+8 LPGNEGEGSASTA
-19 TTRVFGVPLEEVTR
+19 RVFGVPLEEVTR
-33 THTINGHEVPALVK
+33 AHTVSGHEVPALVK
-47 HIVEYIEEHGHLDL
+47 HIVDYIEEHGQLDL

-116 AMQGHILQLHQD
+116 ALQGHILQLYQD
-128 YSNEEELCRNLK
+128 YSNEEELCRSLK

-147 QLNYGL
+147 HVNYGL

-165 SLQQESWNIGTLA
+165 SLQPDSWTVGALA
-178 AVFGPDIFHLSTEG
+178 AVFGPDIFHLSTER
-192 EDLRD
+192 EDIRD

-237 ELLDDERCEA
+237 ELLDDEKGEA

-254 DGEEGPASSDSPQH
+254 DGEEGPSDSH
-268 THTDDSPAA
+268 SHTDNHPTT
-277 SSHLSPISILPADSA
+277 SSRLSPMSILPADSA

-308 DLKTSIDQDLSNY
+308 ELKTNISRRM
-321 DSAGVSPSEPDDH
+321 SPSEPEEQ
-334 GCHGDEEQ
+334 GCHDDDEEEEEEQ

-351 DTEGETPLI
+351 DAERETPL
-360 QTEQHIQQSQ
+360 EQREQQPSES
-370 TDTQDSLDSGAAL
+370 DAENSVGAGGV

-388 MELDADAVRD
+388 MDLDPEAAVDAGK
-398 AENNINT
+398 NFNT
-405 ARRDNQPCEIMEQT
+405 ARQDNQPLDAMEQT
-419 QCDTISCDSGSC
+419 VTISCDSDSFG
-431 RCDQNA
+431 CDQNA
-437 NTSEN
+437 NTSEA
-442 NRNLLSPCQP
+442 NRNRLSPCQP
-452 ITGQNPHLQLFPDSQ
+452 SSAPHSPHLQLFPDNQ
-467 WEASPPSH
+467 WEASPLSH

-488 QKEGH
+488 QKEGQ
-493 DPVPAYKSWQD
+493 DPVPAFKSWQD
-504 DNESG
+504 DTESG

-517 GRMVPLPPLHL
+517 GRLVPLPPLPL
-528 EEEGEEA
+528 EDDGEEDD
-535 EEEGG
+535 GDG
-540 QDASPSSSRSHP
+540 LQDDSLSSSRSHP
-552 HLLARRFLDFGAH
+552 HILARRFLDFGAH
-565 SAQRFLQQDLDATS
+565 STQRFLQQDADAAS
-579 PTKAQRPRRASF
+579 PCKAQRPRRASF
-591 GSKEA
+591 GSREA
-596 MRGGDSVTHQLTK
+596 MRGDSVTHQLTK

-631 KPSHGDKAANP
+631 KPSHADKAANP

-653 IRRQIKGR
+653 IRRQIKD
-661 QHHLLPRSTLRH
+661 
-673 QALLHSYR
+673 
-681 RHHAPY
+681 
-687 SSPSSSPSSS
+687 
-697 SSSSSSSICSPPH
+697 
-710 HTLTP
+710 
-715 PLHPYSG
+715 
-722 LSSRPYHLNA
+722 A
-732 KHRAESELGPQTRPR
+732 KHCAESELGPQTRPR
-747 SNTLPKSFGSTLD
+747 SNTLPKSFGSTLE
-760 QGAHDAAVEAKGQHP
+760 QGGHDAAGEVRGPRP
-775 TREETLELIQRRVKG
+775 TKEETLELIQRRVKG

-804 TKEQLSCEKT
+804 TKEQLSCEKM

-848 VKQMLTRVSI
+848 VKQMLARVSI

-879 GETAHFWEEIK
+879 GETAHFWEIK
-890 EEEEDERKDK
+890 EEEEEEQK
-900 EGGEE
+900 GGEE
-905 EEREEE
+905 EEK
-911 REEEEEEEEEEEAE
+911 EEEEEDDEEEGE

-936 IMAVDVMTP
+936 IMALESVTP
-945 TDGPARSQ
+945 SGGSVRSQ
-953 NQPDQQS
+953 PDGLS
-960 NCPMTAKMEEGSGR
+960 DKMEEGSGR

-993 EQLWKARAEKKKLR
+993 EQLWKARSEKKKLR

-1034 EEYREYKRIKAKL
+1034 EKYREYKRIKAKL

>member
-1 MRKSVSP
+1 MRKSVSL
-8 LPGNEGGSSAG
+8 LPGNEGEGSASTA
-19 TTRVFGVPLEEVTR
+19 RVFGVPLEEVTR
-33 THTINGHEVPALVK
+33 MHTVSGHEVPALVK
-47 HIVEYIEEHGHLDL
+47 HIVDYIVEHGHLDL
-61 EGLFLVNGNA
+61 QGLFLVNGNA

-77 RQRYDSGEEVE
+77 RRRYDSGEEVE

-116 AMQGHILQLHQD
+116 ALQGHILQLHQD
-128 YSNEEELCRNLK
+128 YRSKEELFSNLK
-140 YLLQQLP
+140 NLLQQLP
-147 QLNYGL
+147 QLNYCL
-153 LRFLCRFLASVA
+153 LRFLCRFLSSVA
-165 SLQQESWNIGTLA
+165 SLQQESWNIGALA

-192 EDLRD
+192 DDLRD

-218 EDDDV
+218 DDEDI
-223 STTNDYS
+223 SSTNDYS
-230 SINEQIT
+230 SLNEPIT
-237 ELLDDERCEA
+237 ELLDDDKCEA

-254 DGEEGPASSDSPQH
+254 DSEEGPTVSDFHQNA
-268 THTDDSPAA
+268 DDSPAA
-277 SSHLSPISILPADSA
+277 SSHLSSISILPADSTD
-292 EIIQRTIR
+292 IIQRSIR
-300 AAVEQHFF
+300 AAVEHHLLE
-308 DLKTSIDQDLSNY
+308 LKSSINHDLSSYN
-321 DSAGVSPSEPDDH
+321 SQGLSPTEPEDEDH
-334 GCHGDEEQ
+334 HGNEEH
-342 QTDPEDSPC
+342 QTDPEDRLCSPEKDVQQPERHQQPINTQAVDDC
-351 DTEGETPLI
+351 RFPFQDPLGSVTSMEEG
-360 QTEQHIQQSQ
+360 
-370 TDTQDSLDSGAAL
+370 
-383 EESSG
+383 SG
-388 MELDADAVRD
+388 MDIDTKAAGDADS
-398 AENNINT
+398 NLNT
-405 ARRDNQPCEIMEQT
+405 ASQDHRLFESMEQT
-419 QCDTISCDSGSC
+419 ITEISDSDVS

-437 NTSEN
+437 NTSET
-442 NRNLLSPCQP
+442 NRNQPSSCQQKS
-452 ITGQNPHLQLFPDSQ
+452 GQDSHLQLFPDNQ
-467 WEASPPSH
+467 WEAASPPSH

-488 QKEGH
+488 QKEGQ
-493 DPVPAYKSWQD
+493 DPVPAFKSWQD
-504 DNESG
+504 DSESG

-517 GRMVPLPPLHL
+517 GRIVPLPLL
-528 EEEGEEA
+528 RLEDDGEEEEGE
-535 EEEGG
+535 GV
-540 QDASPSSSRSHP
+540 QDDSLSSSRTHP
-552 HLLARRFLDFGAH
+552 HIPARRFLDFGAH
-565 SAQRFLQQDLDATS
+565 STHRFLQDSDATS
-579 PTKAQRPRRASF
+579 PTKAPRQRRASF
-591 GSKEA
+591 GS
-596 MRGGDSVTHQLTK
+596 RDVVRGDSVTHQLTK

-631 KPSHGDKAANP
+631 KPSHAEKAANP

-673 QALLHSYR
+673 QALLHSHR
-681 RHHAPY
+681 RHHA
-687 SSPSSSPSSS
+687 SSPS
-697 SSSSSSSICSPPH
+697 SSSSSSSICSPPC

-715 PLHPYSG
+715 LLHPCSG
-722 LSSRPYHLNA
+722 HSCRPFDLTEYRPPNA
-732 KHRAESELGPQTRPR
+732 KHCAESELGPQTRPR

-760 QGAHDAAVEAKGQHP
+760 QGLSDTAMEVRGPHP
-775 TREETLELIQRRVKG
+775 TREETLDLIQRRVKG

-804 TKEQLSCEKT
+804 TKEQLSCEKV

-828 RPVTRE
+828 RPVTKE
-834 ERLVVKPLYDRYRL
+834 ERLVVKPLYERYRL

-858 TPVTVS
+858 TPATVS
-864 PSSKRRSQT
+864 PSSKRRTQT

-879 GETAHFWEEIK
+879 GETAHFWEEFK
-890 EEEEDERKDK
+890 
-900 EGGEE
+900 
-905 EEREEE
+905 
-911 REEEEEEEEEEEAE
+911 EEEEEERKVVEEEERDKDDEEEEEGE
-925 SSGGEMQSSEV
+925 SSGGEMQSPDV
-936 IMAVDVMTP
+936 IMTFDSGTP
-945 TDGPARSQ
+945 TDVSGRSQ
-953 NQPDQQS
+953 SPHDGQGH
-960 NCPMTAKMEEGSGR
+960 CPMTDKMEEGSGR

>member
-8 LPGNEGGSSAG
+8 LPSNEGGGSAG
-19 TTRVFGVPLEEVTR
+19 STRVFGVPLEEVTR
-33 THTINGHEVPALVK
+33 THTISGHEVPALVK
-47 HIVEYIEEHGHLDL
+47 HIVEYIEEHGNLDL

-116 AMQGHILQLHQD
+116 EIQGHILQLHQD

-140 YLLQQLP
+140 YFLQQLP

-165 SLQQESWNIGTLA
+165 SLQQESWNIGALA

-268 THTDDSPAA
+268 THSDKSPAA

-308 DLKTSIDQDLSNY
+308 ELKTSIDQDLGNY
-321 DSAGVSPSEPDDH
+321 DSQGASPSEPADH
-334 GCHGDEEQ
+334 SFHGDEKQ
-342 QTDPEDSPC
+342 QSDPGENPC
-351 DTEGETPLI
+351 GTEEETPI
-360 QTEQHIQQSQ
+360 TQNEQHVHQCQK
-370 TDTQDSLDSGAAL
+370 DTQDSLGSGATL
-383 EESSG
+383 EEGLG
-388 MELDADAVRD
+388 MDLDAEAARD
-398 AENNINT
+398 AENNINS
-405 ARRDNQPCEIMEQT
+405 ARQDNQRCDIMEQT
-419 QCDTISCDSGSC
+419 QTDTFSCDPGSC

-437 NTSEN
+437 NTSEED
-442 NRNLLSPCQP
+442 RNHLSPCQP
-452 ITGQNPHLQLFPDSQ
+452 NSGHNPHLQLFPDNQ
-467 WEASPPSH
+467 WE
-475 LHLPPID
+475 
-482 FSCMHL
+482 
-488 QKEGH
+488 

-517 GRMVPLPPLHL
+517 GRMVPLPLLPL
-528 EEEGEEA
+528 EEEGEED
-535 EEEGG
+535 EEERG

-565 SAQRFLQQDLDATS
+565 STQRFLHQDPDATS

-596 MRGGDSVTHQLTK
+596 MRGDSVTHQLTK

-661 QHHLLPRSTLRH
+661 QHHLLPRSTLKH

-681 RHHAPY
+681 RHHAP
-687 SSPSSSPSSS
+687 SSPSSSFSSS
-697 SSSSSSSICSPPH
+697 SVCSPPH

-715 PLHPYSG
+715 LLHPYSG

-760 QGAHDAAVEAKGQHP
+760 QGACDTAMEVKGLRP

-814 VLQKNLLHYEGLHG
+814 VLQKNLLHYEDLHG

-858 TPVTVS
+858 APVTVS
-864 PSSKRRSQT
+864 PSSKRRNQT

-890 EEEEDERKDK
+890 EEEEDERK
-900 EGGEE
+900 EREGEE
-905 EEREEE
+905 EDGRDEE
-911 REEEEEEEEEEEAE
+911 RDDDEEEEEEEEGE

-936 IMAVDVMTP
+936 IMAVDL
-945 TDGPARSQ
+945 GPVSSQ
-953 NQPDQQS
+953 NQADRQS
-960 NCPMTAKMEEGSGR
+960 NCPMTAKLEEGSGR

-1014 EDFYQHNGRNV
+1014 EGFYQRNGRNV

>member
-1 MRKSVSP
+1 MRKSVSL
-8 LPGNEGGSSAG
+8 LPGNEGGSSAS
-19 TTRVFGVPLEEVTR
+19 TTRVFGVPLEEVSR

-47 HIVEYIEEHGHLDL
+47 HIVDYIEEHGHLDL

-77 RQRYDSGEEVE
+77 RQRYDNGEEVE

-116 AMQGHILQLHQD
+116 AIQGHILQLHQD

-178 AVFGPDIFHLSTEG
+178 AVFGPDIFHLSTDG

-211 QEGLFDS
+211 QEGLFDL

-237 ELLDDERCEA
+237 ELLDDDKCEP

-254 DGEEGPASSDSPQH
+254 DGEEGPASSDSPRH
-268 THTDDSPAA
+268 THAHDDPAA
-277 SSHLSPISILPADSA
+277 R
-292 EIIQRTIR
+292 IIQRTIR
-300 AAVEQHFF
+300 AAVEQHFYE
-308 DLKTSIDQDLSNY
+308 LKTSIDHGLSNY
-321 DSAGVSPSEPDDH
+321 DSQGASPSEPADE
-334 GCHGDEEQ
+334 GCHEDEEQ
-342 QTDPEDSPC
+342 QTDLGENPC
-351 DTEGETPLI
+351 DTEGETPLT
-360 QTEQHIQQSQ
+360 QTEQHMQQSQ
-370 TDTQDSLDSGAAL
+370 TDTQDSLDSDSGL
-383 EESSG
+383 VKSSG
-388 MELDADAVRD
+388 MELDSEAVRD

-405 ARRDNQPCEIMEQT
+405 TRQDNQPCDSMDQT
-419 QCDTISCDSGSC
+419 DSISCDPTSC

-442 NRNLLSPCQP
+442 NRNHPSPCQQNS
-452 ITGQNPHLQLFPDSQ
+452 GHNPHLQLFPDNQ

-488 QKEGH
+488 QKDGQ
-493 DPVPAYKSWQD
+493 DPIPAFKSWQD
-504 DNESG
+504 DSESG

-517 GRMVPLPPLHL
+517 GRMVPLPLLPL
-528 EEEGEEA
+528 EEYGDDDDDDEEG
-535 EEEGG
+535 EGG

-565 SAQRFLQQDLDATS
+565 GAQRFLQQDPDATS

-621 EEQFEKERNY
+621 EEQFEKDRNY

-673 QALLHSYR
+673 QALLHSHR
-681 RHHAPY
+681 RHHAP
-687 SSPSSSPSSS
+687 SFP
-697 SSSSSSSICSPPH
+697 SSSSICPPPH

-715 PLHPYSG
+715 PRHPYSG
-722 LSSRPYHLNA
+722 LNSRPFHLNA
-732 KHRAESELGPQTRPR
+732 KHRAESELGPLTRPR

-760 QGAHDAAVEAKGQHP
+760 QGAYDAAGEVKGSHP
-775 TREETLELIQRRVKG
+775 TREETLEMIQLRVKG

-834 ERLVVKPLYDRYRL
+834 ERLVVRPLYDRYRL

-890 EEEEDERKDK
+890 EEEEDERKG
-900 EGGEE
+900 GGEE
-905 EEREEE
+905 KEEKEEE
-911 REEEEEEEEEEEAE
+911 RDEEEDDEEEEGE

-936 IMAVDVMTP
+936 IMAVDLVTP
-945 TDGPARSQ
+945 TDRQMGSQ
-953 NQPDQQS
+953 NQSDGQGD
-960 NCPMTAKMEEGSGR
+960 CPMRAKLEEGSGR

>member
-1 MRKSVSP
+1 MLDFFSLFEVLVIRDGGISRLLDRQDVRSWRGCGEEVEEEEAMRKSVSP
-8 LPGNEGGSSAG
+8 LPGNEGRSSAS

-33 THTINGHEVPALVK
+33 THTISGHEVPALVK
-47 HIVEYIEEHGHLDL
+47 HIVDYIEEHGHLDL

-109 PEPVIPT
+109 PEPIIPT
-116 AMQGHILQLHQD
+116 AIQGHILQLHQD

-254 DGEEGPASSDSPQH
+254 DGEAGPAPSDSPQH
-268 THTDDSPAA
+268 THSPDDSPAA

-292 EIIQRTIR
+292 DIIQRTIR

-308 DLKTSIDQDLSNY
+308 DLKSSIDQDLSNY
-321 DSAGVSPSEPDDH
+321 DSQGVSPAEPEDQ
-334 GCHGDEEQ
+334 GCHEDEQ

-351 DTEGETPLI
+351 DTEGETPL
-360 QTEQHIQQSQ
+360 TQSQ
-370 TDTQDSLDSGAAL
+370 KDTQDSLDSGAAL

-388 MELDADAVRD
+388 MDLDAEAVRD

-405 ARRDNQPCEIMEQT
+405 ARQDDQPCDMEQT
-419 QCDTISCDSGSC
+419 QTDTMSCDSVSC

-442 NRNLLSPCQP
+442 NRNHLSPCQP
-452 ITGQNPHLQLFPDSQ
+452 NSGSNPHLQLFPDNQ
-467 WEASPPSH
+467 WE
-475 LHLPPID
+475 
-482 FSCMHL
+482 
-488 QKEGH
+488 

-517 GRMVPLPPLHL
+517 GRMVPLPPLPL
-528 EEEGEEA
+528 EEEGEED

-540 QDASPSSSRSHP
+540 QDASLSSSRSHP

-565 SAQRFLQQDLDATS
+565 SAQRFLQQDPDATS

-653 IRRQIKGR
+653 IRRQIKG
-661 QHHLLPRSTLRH
+661 
-673 QALLHSYR
+673 
-681 RHHAPY
+681 
-687 SSPSSSPSSS
+687 
-697 SSSSSSSICSPPH
+697 
-710 HTLTP
+710 
-715 PLHPYSG
+715 
-722 LSSRPYHLNA
+722 LSSRPYHLSKYQHLNA

-760 QGAHDAAVEAKGQHP
+760 QSAYDAAVEVKGQRP

-795 GWPDDIKKM
+795 GWPDDIKQKM

-890 EEEEDERKDK
+890 EEEEDERK
-900 EGGEE
+900 EREGGGGEE
-905 EEREEE
+905 DEREEE
-911 REEEEEEEEEEEAE
+911 REEDEEEEEEEEAE
-925 SSGGEMQSSEV
+925 SSGGEMQSPEV
-936 IMAVDVMTP
+936 IMAVDLVTP
-945 TDGPARSQ
+945 TDGSMRSQ
-953 NQPDQQS
+953 NQPDRQS
-960 NCPMTAKMEEGSGR
+960 DCPMTAKVEEGSGR

-1014 EDFYQHNGRNV
+1014 ENFYQLNGRNV

>member
-8 LPGNEGGSSAG
+8 LPGNEGEGSASTA
-19 TTRVFGVPLEEVTR
+19 RVFGVPLEEVTR
-33 THTINGHEVPALVK
+33 AHTVSGHEVPALVK
-47 HIVEYIEEHGHLDL
+47 HIVDYIEEHGQLDL

-116 AMQGHILQLHQD
+116 ALQGHILQLYQGISGLLNAD

-147 QLNYGL
+147 HVNYGL

-165 SLQQESWNIGTLA
+165 SLQPDSWTVGALA
-178 AVFGPDIFHLSTEG
+178 AVFGPDIFHLSTER
-192 EDLRD
+192 EDIRD

-237 ELLDDERCEA
+237 ELLDDEKGEA

-254 DGEEGPASSDSPQH
+254 DGEEGPSDSH
-268 THTDDSPAA
+268 SHTDNHPTT
-277 SSHLSPISILPADSA
+277 SSRLSPMSILPADSA

-308 DLKTSIDQDLSNY
+308 ELKTNISRRM
-321 DSAGVSPSEPDDH
+321 SPSEPEEQ
-334 GCHGDEEQ
+334 GCHDDEEEEEEQ

-351 DTEGETPLI
+351 DAERETPL
-360 QTEQHIQQSQ
+360 EQREQQPSES
-370 TDTQDSLDSGAAL
+370 DAENSVGAGGV

-388 MELDADAVRD
+388 MDLDPEAAVDAGK
-398 AENNINT
+398 NFNT
-405 ARRDNQPCEIMEQT
+405 ARQDNQPLDAMEQT
-419 QCDTISCDSGSC
+419 VTISCDSDSFG
-431 RCDQNA
+431 CDQNA
-437 NTSEN
+437 NTSEA
-442 NRNLLSPCQP
+442 NRNRLSPCQP
-452 ITGQNPHLQLFPDSQ
+452 SSAPHSPHLQLFPDNQ
-467 WEASPPSH
+467 WE
-475 LHLPPID
+475 
-482 FSCMHL
+482 
-488 QKEGH
+488 
-493 DPVPAYKSWQD
+493 DPVPAFKSWQD
-504 DNESG
+504 DTESG

-517 GRMVPLPPLHL
+517 GRLVPLPLLPL
-528 EEEGEEA
+528 EDDGEEDD
-535 EEEGG
+535 GL
-540 QDASPSSSRSHP
+540 QDDSPSSSRSHP
-552 HLLARRFLDFGAH
+552 HILARRFLDFGAH
-565 SAQRFLQQDLDATS
+565 STQRFLQQDADAAS
-579 PTKAQRPRRASF
+579 PCKAQRPRRASF
-591 GSKEA
+591 GSREA
-596 MRGGDSVTHQLTK
+596 MRGDSVTHQLTK

-631 KPSHGDKAANP
+631 KPSHADKAANP

-653 IRRQIKGR
+653 IRRQIKGL
-661 QHHLLPRSTLRH
+661 QHLLSPRSSLRH
-673 QALLHSYR
+673 QALLHSHR
-681 RHHAPY
+681 RHAAP
-687 SSPSSSPSSS
+687 PS
-697 SSSSSSSICSPPH
+697 SPPH
-710 HTLTP
+710 PTP
-715 PLHPYSG
+715 PLPLHPA
-722 LSSRPYHLNA
+722 SRPCHLNA
-732 KHRAESELGPQTRPR
+732 KHCAESELGPQTRPR
-747 SNTLPKSFGSTLD
+747 SNTLPKSFGSTLE
-760 QGAHDAAVEAKGQHP
+760 QGGHDAAGEVRGPRP
-775 TREETLELIQRRVKG
+775 TKEETLELIQCRVKG

-804 TKEQLSCEKT
+804 TKEQLSCEKM

-848 VKQMLTRVSI
+848 VKQMLARVSI

-879 GETAHFWEEIK
+879 GETAHFWEIK
-890 EEEEDERKDK
+890 EEEEEEQK
-900 EGGEE
+900 GGEE
-905 EEREEE
+905 EEK
-911 REEEEEEEEEEEAE
+911 EEEEEDDEEEGE

-936 IMAVDVMTP
+936 IMALESVTP
-945 TDGPARSQ
+945 SGGSVRSQ
-953 NQPDQQS
+953 PDGLS
-960 NCPMTAKMEEGSGR
+960 DKMEEGSGR

-993 EQLWKARAEKKKLR
+993 EQLWKARSEKKKLR

-1034 EEYREYKRIKAKL
+1034 EKYREYKRIKAKL

>member
-1 MRKSVSP
+1 MRKSVSL
-8 LPGNEGGSSAG
+8 LPGNEGGSSAN
-19 TTRVFGVPLEEVTR
+19 TTRVFGVPLEEVSR
-33 THTINGHEVPALVK
+33 THTISGHEVPALVK
-47 HIVEYIEEHGHLDL
+47 HIVDYIEEHGHLDL

-116 AMQGHILQLHQD
+116 AIQAHILQLHQD

-165 SLQQESWNIGTLA
+165 SLQQESWNVGALA

-211 QEGLFDS
+211 QDGLFDS

-237 ELLDDERCEA
+237 ELLDDDKCET
-247 ECEELPQ
+247 ECEELPR
-254 DGEEGPASSDSPQH
+254 DGEDGPASSDSPQH
-268 THTDDSPAA
+268 THADDSPAA

-308 DLKTSIDQDLSNY
+308 ELKTSIDQDLSNY
-321 DSAGVSPSEPDDH
+321 ESQGVNPSKPSDE
-334 GCHGDEEQ
+334 GCHGDDEQ

-351 DTEGETPLI
+351 NTVGETPLT
-360 QTEQHIQQSQ
+360 QTEPYIQQSQ
-370 TDTQDSLDSGAAL
+370 MNTQDSLDSGATL
-383 EESSG
+383 EESLG
-388 MELDADAVRD
+388 MDLDGEAVRD

-405 ARRDNQPCEIMEQT
+405 ARQEHQPCDTMEQT
-419 QCDTISCDSGSC
+419 DIISCDSGSC

-437 NTSEN
+437 NTSET
-442 NRNLLSPCQP
+442 NRNHLSPCQP
-452 ITGQNPHLQLFPDSQ
+452 NSGNNPHLQLFPDNQ
-467 WEASPPSH
+467 WEASPPFH

-488 QKEGH
+488 QKEGQ
-493 DPVPAYKSWQD
+493 DPIPAYKSWQD

-517 GRMVPLPPLHL
+517 GRMVPLPLLPL
-528 EEEGEEA
+528 EEDGEDEEG
-535 EEEGG
+535 EGG

-565 SAQRFLQQDLDATS
+565 GAQRFLQQDPDATS
-579 PTKAQRPRRASF
+579 PTKVQRPRRASF

-621 EEQFEKERNY
+621 EEQFENERNY

-642 KVLKWMTDLTK
+642 KVLKWMSDLTK

-673 QALLHSYR
+673 QALLHSHR
-681 RHHAPY
+681 RHHAP
-687 SSPSSSPSSS
+687 SSPSS

-715 PLHPYSG
+715 PLHPYSS
-722 LSSRPYHLNA
+722 LSSRPFHLNA

-760 QGAHDAAVEAKGQHP
+760 QGAYDAAGEVKDPHP

-795 GWPDDIKKM
+795 GWPDDIKM

-858 TPVTVS
+858 TPITVS

-879 GETAHFWEEIK
+879 GETSHFWEEIK
-890 EEEEDERKDK
+890 EEEEDERKGD
-900 EGGEE
+900 GGEDD
-905 EEREEE
+905 EREEE
-911 REEEEEEEEEEEAE
+911 RDEEEEEEEEEGE

-936 IMAVDVMTP
+936 IMAVDLVTP
-945 TDGPARSQ
+945 TDRQVRSQ
-953 NQPDQQS
+953 NQPDRQS
-960 NCPMTAKMEEGSGR
+960 DCPMTAKLEEGSGR

>member
-33 THTINGHEVPALVK
+33 THTISGHEVPALVK

-230 SINEQIT
+230 SINEQVPFVSNFFLFSIYHS
-237 ELLDDERCEA
+237 LSLS
-247 ECEELPQ
+247 L
-254 DGEEGPASSDSPQH
+254 
-268 THTDDSPAA
+268 
-277 SSHLSPISILPADSA
+277 SHLSPISILPADSA

-321 DSAGVSPSEPDDH
+321 D
-334 GCHGDEEQ
+334 
-342 QTDPEDSPC
+342 T
-351 DTEGETPLI
+351 
-360 QTEQHIQQSQ
+360 
-370 TDTQDSLDSGAAL
+370 
-383 EESSG
+383 
-388 MELDADAVRD
+388 
-398 AENNINT
+398 
-405 ARRDNQPCEIMEQT
+405 
-419 QCDTISCDSGSC
+419 
-431 RCDQNA
+431 
-437 NTSEN
+437 
-442 NRNLLSPCQP
+442 
-452 ITGQNPHLQLFPDSQ
+452 
-467 WEASPPSH
+467 SPPSH

-504 DNESG
+504 DSESG

-517 GRMVPLPPLHL
+517 GRM
-528 EEEGEEA
+528 E
-535 EEEGG
+535 
-540 QDASPSSSRSHP
+540 
-552 HLLARRFLDFGAH
+552 AH

-653 IRRQIKGR
+653 IRRQIKD
-661 QHHLLPRSTLRH
+661 
-673 QALLHSYR
+673 
-681 RHHAPY
+681 
-687 SSPSSSPSSS
+687 
-697 SSSSSSSICSPPH
+697 
-710 HTLTP
+710 
-715 PLHPYSG
+715 
-722 LSSRPYHLNA
+722 A

-760 QGAHDAAVEAKGQHP
+760 QSAHDAAVEAKGQHP
-775 TREETLELIQRRVKG
+775 TREETLELIERRVKG

-890 EEEEDERKDK
+890 EEEEDD
-900 EGGEE
+900 
-905 EEREEE
+905 
-911 REEEEEEEEEEEAE
+911 
-925 SSGGEMQSSEV
+925 GGEMQSSEV
-936 IMAVDVMTP
+936 IMAVD
-945 TDGPARSQ
+945 
-953 NQPDQQS
+953 NQPDRQS

>member
-8 LPGNEGGSSAG
+8 LPGNEGGSSAS

-33 THTINGHEVPALVK
+33 THTISGHEVPALVK
-47 HIVEYIEEHGHLDL
+47 DIVDYIEEHGLLDL

-116 AMQGHILQLHQD
+116 AIQGHILQLHQD
-128 YSNEEELCRNLK
+128 YSNEEDLCRNLK

-153 LRFLCRFLASVA
+153 LRFLCRFLGSVA

-218 EDDDV
+218 EEDDV

-237 ELLDDERCEA
+237 ELLDDEKCEA

-268 THTDDSPAA
+268 THTDDSPSA

-308 DLKTSIDQDLSNY
+308 ELKTSIDTNY
-321 DSAGVSPSEPDDH
+321 DSQGVSPSEPADQGCDD
-334 GCHGDEEQ
+334 DEAR

-351 DTEGETPLI
+351 DAEGETPPT
-360 QTEQHIQQSQ
+360 QTEQSVQQSQ
-370 TDTQDSLDSGAAL
+370 KDTQDSFDSGAAL

-388 MELDADAVRD
+388 MDLD

-405 ARRDNQPCEIMEQT
+405 ARQDNQPCDNMEQT
-419 QCDTISCDSGSC
+419 QTDTISCDSDSC

-437 NTSEN
+437 NTSKT
-442 NRNLLSPCQP
+442 NRNHLSPCQANS
-452 ITGQNPHLQLFPDSQ
+452 GHNPHLQLFPDSQ

-488 QKEGH
+488 QREGH
-493 DPVPAYKSWQD
+493 DPVPAFKSWQD
-504 DNESG
+504 DSESG

-517 GRMVPLPPLHL
+517 ARMVTLPPLLL
-528 EEEGEEA
+528 EEDGEEDVG
-535 EEEGG
+535 EGG
-540 QDASPSSSRSHP
+540 QEASPSSSRAHP

-565 SAQRFLQQDLDATS
+565 GAQRFLQQDPDATS

-653 IRRQIKGR
+653 IRRQIKD
-661 QHHLLPRSTLRH
+661 
-673 QALLHSYR
+673 
-681 RHHAPY
+681 
-687 SSPSSSPSSS
+687 
-697 SSSSSSSICSPPH
+697 
-710 HTLTP
+710 
-715 PLHPYSG
+715 
-722 LSSRPYHLNA
+722 A

-760 QGAHDAAVEAKGQHP
+760 QGAHDAAGEMKGQGP
-775 TREETLELIQRRVKG
+775 TREETLELIQHRVKG
-790 KRQED
+790 KKQED
-795 GWPDDIKKM
+795 GWPDDIKV
-804 TKEQLSCEKT
+804 SS
-814 VLQKNLLHYEGLHG
+814 
-828 RPVTRE
+828 
-834 ERLVVKPLYDRYRL
+834 RY
-848 VKQMLTRVSI
+848 
-858 TPVTVS
+858 
-864 PSSKRRSQT
+864 
-873 LQPIIE
+873 
-879 GETAHFWEEIK
+879 
-890 EEEEDERKDK
+890 
-900 EGGEE
+900 
-905 EEREEE
+905 
-911 REEEEEEEEEEEAE
+911 
-925 SSGGEMQSSEV
+925 
-936 IMAVDVMTP
+936 
-945 TDGPARSQ
+945 
-953 NQPDQQS
+953 
-960 NCPMTAKMEEGSGR
+960 
-974 LALDLRLSSSNAS
+974 
-987 SMPELL
+987 
-993 EQLWKARAEKKKLR
+993 
-1007 KTIREFE
+1007 
-1014 EDFYQHNGRNV
+1014 FYYQG
-1025 QKEDRVPML
+1025 
-1034 EEYREYKRIKAKL
+1034 
-1047 RLLEVLISK
+1047 
-1056 QDSSKSI
+1056 

>member
-1 MRKSVSP
+1 MRKSVSL
-8 LPGNEGGSSAG
+8 LPGNEGGSSAS
-19 TTRVFGVPLEEVTR
+19 TTRVFGVPLEEVSH
-33 THTINGHEVPALVK
+33 THTIGGHEVPALVK
-47 HIVEYIEEHGHLDL
+47 HIVDYIEEHGHLDL

-116 AMQGHILQLHQD
+116 AIQGHILQLHQD

-165 SLQQESWNIGTLA
+165 SLQQESWNVGALA
-178 AVFGPDIFHLSTEG
+178 AVFGPDIFHLSSEG

-237 ELLDDERCEA
+237 ELLDDDKCEA

-254 DGEEGPASSDSPQH
+254 DEEGPVSSDSPR
-268 THTDDSPAA
+268 HTDDDPAA
-277 SSHLSPISILPADSA
+277 R
-292 EIIQRTIR
+292 IIQRTIR
-300 AAVEQHFF
+300 AAVEQHFLE
-308 DLKTSIDQDLSNY
+308 LKTSIDHSLSNY
-321 DSAGVSPSEPDDH
+321 DSQGMSPSEPSDE
-334 GCHGDEEQ
+334 GCHGDGEQ
-342 QTDPEDSPC
+342 QTDPGECPC
-351 DTEGETPLI
+351 DAKGETPLTD
-360 QTEQHIQQSQ
+360 TEQQMQQSQ
-370 TDTQDSLDSGAAL
+370 THTQDSLDSDTSPVKSL
-383 EESSG
+383 G
-388 MELDADAVRD
+388 MDMDADAVRD

-405 ARRDNQPCEIMEQT
+405 ARQDNQPCDSMDQT
-419 QCDTISCDSGSC
+419 DTVTCDLSSC

-437 NTSEN
+437 NTSET
-442 NRNLLSPCQP
+442 NRNHLSSCQQNS
-452 ITGQNPHLQLFPDSQ
+452 GLNPHLQLFPDNQ
-467 WEASPPSH
+467 WED
-475 LHLPPID
+475 PI
-482 FSCMHL
+482 
-488 QKEGH
+488 
-493 DPVPAYKSWQD
+493 PAYKSWQD
-504 DNESG
+504 ENESG

-517 GRMVPLPPLHL
+517 GRMVPLPPLL
-528 EEEGEEA
+528 LEEDGEDEEEG
-535 EEEGG
+535 EGG

-565 SAQRFLQQDLDATS
+565 SAQRFLQQDPDATS

-673 QALLHSYR
+673 QALLHSHR
-681 RHHAPY
+681 RHHA
-687 SSPSSSPSSS
+687 PSSSPSSS
-697 SSSSSSSICSPPH
+697 SSICPPPH

-715 PLHPYSG
+715 PRHSYSG
-722 LSSRPYHLNA
+722 LNSRPFHLNA

-760 QGAHDAAVEAKGQHP
+760 QGTHDAAGDVKGSHP
-775 TREETLELIQRRVKG
+775 TREETLELIQCRVKG

-828 RPVTRE
+828 RPATRE

-848 VKQMLTRVSI
+848 VKQMLTRVCI
-858 TPVTVS
+858 TPITVS
-864 PSSKRRSQT
+864 PSSKRRSQI

-890 EEEEDERKDK
+890 EEEEEERK
-900 EGGEE
+900 GGGGAEEEEKE

-911 REEEEEEEEEEEAE
+911 DDEEEEEEGE

-936 IMAVDVMTP
+936 IMAVDLVTT
-945 TDGPARSQ
+945 TDRQVRSQ
-953 NQPDQQS
+953 DQSDQQS
-960 NCPMTAKMEEGSGR
+960 DCPMRAKLEEGSGR

-1034 EEYREYKRIKAKL
+1034 EEYRAYKRIKAKL

>member
-8 LPGNEGGSSAG
+8 LPGNEGGSSAS

-33 THTINGHEVPALVK
+33 THTIGGHEVPALVK
-47 HIVEYIEEHGHLDL
+47 HIVDYIEVHGHLDL

-116 AMQGHILQLHQD
+116 EIQGHILQLHQEC
-128 YSNEEELCRNLK
+128 SNEEELCRNLK

-165 SLQQESWNIGTLA
+165 SFQQESWNVGALA

-237 ELLDDERCEA
+237 ELLDDDKCEA

-268 THTDDSPAA
+268 TRTDDSPAA
-277 SSHLSPISILPADSA
+277 R
-292 EIIQRTIR
+292 IIERTIR

-308 DLKTSIDQDLSNY
+308 DLKTSIDHDLSNY
-321 DSAGVSPSEPDDH
+321 DSQGEHCVQGHKATQVVQVSSKHVDSSNVN
-334 GCHGDEEQ
+334 Q
-342 QTDPEDSPC
+342 QTVLVKCSSC
-351 DTEGETPLI
+351 
-360 QTEQHIQQSQ
+360 SK
-370 TDTQDSLDSGAAL
+370 DSLGSGAAL

-388 MELDADAVRD
+388 MDLDADAVRD

-405 ARRDNQPCEIMEQT
+405 ARTRVHIGVIRTPTPAETTGITFRHANQPV
-419 QCDTISCDSGSC
+419 
-431 RCDQNA
+431 
-437 NTSEN
+437 
-442 NRNLLSPCQP
+442 
-452 ITGQNPHLQLFPDSQ
+452 
-467 WEASPPSH
+467 ASPHTSNSFLTTNGKTSH
-475 LHLPPID
+475 VCICKRKAKLISIALTVKTALIRLRL
-482 FSCMHL
+482 S
-488 QKEGH
+488 QQGTEEEN
-493 DPVPAYKSWQD
+493 PVPAYKSWQD
-504 DNESG
+504 DDESG

-517 GRMVPLPPLHL
+517 GRMVPLPLLPL
-528 EEEGEEA
+528 EEDGEED
-535 EEEGG
+535 EGEGG

-565 SAQRFLQQDLDATS
+565 GAQRFLQQDPDATS

-596 MRGGDSVTHQLTK
+596 MRGGDSMTHQLTK

-653 IRRQIKGR
+653 IRRQIKD
-661 QHHLLPRSTLRH
+661 
-673 QALLHSYR
+673 
-681 RHHAPY
+681 
-687 SSPSSSPSSS
+687 
-697 SSSSSSSICSPPH
+697 
-710 HTLTP
+710 
-715 PLHPYSG
+715 
-722 LSSRPYHLNA
+722 A

-760 QGAHDAAVEAKGQHP
+760 QGAYEATGDVKGQRP

-804 TKEQLSCEKT
+804 TKEQLSSEKT

-864 PSSKRRSQT
+864 PSSKRRTQT

-890 EEEEDERKDK
+890 EEEEEEQKGG
-900 EGGEE
+900 GGEE
-905 EEREEE
+905 ENNQREEE
-911 REEEEEEEEEEEAE
+911 RYEEDEEEDEEEEEEEGE

-936 IMAVDVMTP
+936 IIAIDAMTS
-945 TDGPARSQ
+945 TNGPMRSL
-953 NQPDQQS
+953 NQPDRQNDS
-960 NCPMTAKMEEGSGR
+960 PMKAKLEEGSGK

>member
-1 MRKSVSP
+1 MRKSVSL
-8 LPGNEGGSSAG
+8 LPGNEGGSSAS
-19 TTRVFGVPLEEVTR
+19 TTRVFGVPLEEVSH
-33 THTINGHEVPALVK
+33 THTIGGHEVPALVK
-47 HIVEYIEEHGHLDL
+47 HIVDYIEEHGHLDL

-116 AMQGHILQLHQD
+116 AIQGHILQLHQD

-165 SLQQESWNIGTLA
+165 SLQQESWNVGALA
-178 AVFGPDIFHLSTEG
+178 AVFGPDIFHLSSEG

-237 ELLDDERCEA
+237 ELLDDDKCEA

-254 DGEEGPASSDSPQH
+254 DEEGPVSSDSPR
-268 THTDDSPAA
+268 HTDDDPAA

-300 AAVEQHFF
+300 AAVEQHFLE
-308 DLKTSIDQDLSNY
+308 LKTSIDHSLSNY
-321 DSAGVSPSEPDDH
+321 DSQGMSPSEPSDE
-334 GCHGDEEQ
+334 GCHGDGEQ
-342 QTDPEDSPC
+342 QTDPGECPC
-351 DTEGETPLI
+351 DAKGETPLTD
-360 QTEQHIQQSQ
+360 TEQQMQQSQ
-370 TDTQDSLDSGAAL
+370 THTQDSLDSDTSPVKSL
-383 EESSG
+383 G
-388 MELDADAVRD
+388 MDMDADAVRD

-405 ARRDNQPCEIMEQT
+405 ARQDNQPCDSMDQT
-419 QCDTISCDSGSC
+419 DTVTCQDLSSC

-437 NTSEN
+437 NTSET
-442 NRNLLSPCQP
+442 NRNHLSSCQQNS
-452 ITGQNPHLQLFPDSQ
+452 GLNPHLQLFPDNQ
-467 WEASPPSH
+467 WEASTPSH

-488 QKEGH
+488 QREGQ
-493 DPVPAYKSWQD
+493 DPIPAYKSWQD
-504 DNESG
+504 ENESG

-517 GRMVPLPPLHL
+517 GRMVPLPPLL
-528 EEEGEEA
+528 LEEDGEDEEEG
-535 EEEGG
+535 EGG

-565 SAQRFLQQDLDATS
+565 SAQRFLQQDPDATS

-673 QALLHSYR
+673 QALLHSHR
-681 RHHAPY
+681 RHHA
-687 SSPSSSPSSS
+687 PSSSPSSS
-697 SSSSSSSICSPPH
+697 SSICPPPH

-715 PLHPYSG
+715 PRHSYSG
-722 LSSRPYHLNA
+722 LNSRPFHLNA

-760 QGAHDAAVEAKGQHP
+760 QGTHDAAGDVKGSHP
-775 TREETLELIQRRVKG
+775 TREETLELIQCRVKG

-828 RPVTRE
+828 RPATRE

-848 VKQMLTRVSI
+848 VKQMLTRVCI
-858 TPVTVS
+858 TPITVS
-864 PSSKRRSQT
+864 PSSKRRSQI

-890 EEEEDERKDK
+890 EEEEEERK
-900 EGGEE
+900 GGGGAEEEEKE

-911 REEEEEEEEEEEAE
+911 DDEEEEEEGE

-936 IMAVDVMTP
+936 IMAVDLVTT
-945 TDGPARSQ
+945 TDRQVRSQ
-953 NQPDQQS
+953 DQSDQQS
-960 NCPMTAKMEEGSGR
+960 DCPMRAKLEEGSGR

-1034 EEYREYKRIKAKL
+1034 EEYRAYKRIKAKL

>member
-8 LPGNEGGSSAG
+8 LPGNEGEGSASTA
-19 TTRVFGVPLEEVTR
+19 RVFGVPLEEVTR
-33 THTINGHEVPALVK
+33 AHTVSGHEVPALVK
-47 HIVEYIEEHGHLDL
+47 HIVDYIEEHGQLDL

-116 AMQGHILQLHQD
+116 ALQGHILQLYQD

-147 QLNYGL
+147 HVNYGL

-165 SLQQESWNIGTLA
+165 SLQPDSWTVGALA
-178 AVFGPDIFHLSTEG
+178 AVFGPDIFHLSTER
-192 EDLRD
+192 EDIRD

-237 ELLDDERCEA
+237 ELLDDEKGEA

-254 DGEEGPASSDSPQH
+254 DGEEGPSDSH
-268 THTDDSPAA
+268 SHTDDHPTA
-277 SSHLSPISILPADSA
+277 SSRLSPMSILPADSA

-308 DLKTSIDQDLSNY
+308 ELKTNISRRM
-321 DSAGVSPSEPDDH
+321 SPSEPEEQGYHDDEE
-334 GCHGDEEQ
+334 EEQ

-351 DTEGETPLI
+351 DAERETPLK
-360 QTEQHIQQSQ
+360 QREQQPSES
-370 TDTQDSLDSGAAL
+370 DAENSVGAGGV

-388 MELDADAVRD
+388 MDLDPEAAVDAGK
-398 AENNINT
+398 NFNT
-405 ARRDNQPCEIMEQT
+405 ARQDNQPLDAMEQT
-419 QCDTISCDSGSC
+419 VTISCDSDSFG
-431 RCDQNA
+431 CDQNA
-437 NTSEN
+437 NTSEA
-442 NRNLLSPCQP
+442 NRNRLSPCQP
-452 ITGQNPHLQLFPDSQ
+452 SSAPHSPHLQLFPDNQ
-467 WEASPPSH
+467 WEASLLSH

-488 QKEGH
+488 QKEGQ
-493 DPVPAYKSWQD
+493 DPVPAFKSWQD
-504 DNESG
+504 DTESG

-517 GRMVPLPPLHL
+517 GRLVPLPLLPL
-528 EEEGEEA
+528 EDDGEEDD
-535 EEEGG
+535 GL
-540 QDASPSSSRSHP
+540 QDDSPSSLRSHP
-552 HLLARRFLDFGAH
+552 HILARRFLDFGAH
-565 SAQRFLQQDLDATS
+565 STQRFLQQDADAAS
-579 PTKAQRPRRASF
+579 PCKAQRPRRASF
-591 GSKEA
+591 GSREA
-596 MRGGDSVTHQLTK
+596 MRGDSVTHQLTK

-631 KPSHGDKAANP
+631 KPSHADKAANP

-653 IRRQIKGR
+653 IRRQIKD
-661 QHHLLPRSTLRH
+661 
-673 QALLHSYR
+673 
-681 RHHAPY
+681 
-687 SSPSSSPSSS
+687 
-697 SSSSSSSICSPPH
+697 
-710 HTLTP
+710 
-715 PLHPYSG
+715 
-722 LSSRPYHLNA
+722 A
-732 KHRAESELGPQTRPR
+732 KHCAESELGPQTRPR
-747 SNTLPKSFGSTLD
+747 SNTLPKSFGSTLE
-760 QGAHDAAVEAKGQHP
+760 QGGHDAAGEVRGPRP
-775 TREETLELIQRRVKG
+775 TKEETLELIQCRVKG

-804 TKEQLSCEKT
+804 TKEQLSCEKM

-848 VKQMLTRVSI
+848 VKQMLARVSI

-879 GETAHFWEEIK
+879 GETAHFWEIK
-890 EEEEDERKDK
+890 EEEEEEQK
-900 EGGEE
+900 GGEE
-905 EEREEE
+905 EEK
-911 REEEEEEEEEEEAE
+911 EEEEEDDEEEGE

-936 IMAVDVMTP
+936 IMALESVTP
-945 TDGPARSQ
+945 SGGSVRSQ
-953 NQPDQQS
+953 PDGLS
-960 NCPMTAKMEEGSGR
+960 DKMEEGSGR

-993 EQLWKARAEKKKLR
+993 EQLWKARSEKKKLR

-1034 EEYREYKRIKAKL
+1034 EKYREYKRIKAKL

>member
-8 LPGNEGGSSAG
+8 LPGNEGGSSAS
-19 TTRVFGVPLEEVTR
+19 TTRVFGVPLEDVTH
-33 THTINGHEVPALVK
+33 THTISGHEVPALVK
-47 HIVEYIEEHGHLDL
+47 DIVDYIEEHGHLDF

-77 RQRYDSGEEVE
+77 RQRYDSGEEVK

-116 AMQGHILQLHQD
+116 AIQGRILQLYQD
-128 YSNEEELCRNLK
+128 YDNEEEVCRNLK
-140 YLLQQLP
+140 YLLQDLP

-165 SLQQESWNIGTLA
+165 SLQQKSWNVGALA

-230 SINEQIT
+230 SINEQVRPISLT
-237 ELLDDERCEA
+237 PRLSVLLF
-247 ECEELPQ
+247 LPCVLSVSNNMTIIMR
-254 DGEEGPASSDSPQH
+254 DVLTLLCFSSLWLY
-268 THTDDSPAA
+268 

-292 EIIQRTIR
+292 DIIQRTIR
-300 AAVEQHFF
+300 AACN
-308 DLKTSIDQDLSNY
+308 T
-321 DSAGVSPSEPDDH
+321 GSPETTKFLCTHELNVCCTLCWSEKHLRPTFLQTLANLPSVICSCCCDH
-334 GCHGDEEQ
+334 
-342 QTDPEDSPC
+342 
-351 DTEGETPLI
+351 
-360 QTEQHIQQSQ
+360 
-370 TDTQDSLDSGAAL
+370 
-383 EESSG
+383 
-388 MELDADAVRD
+388 
-398 AENNINT
+398 
-405 ARRDNQPCEIMEQT
+405 
-419 QCDTISCDSGSC
+419 
-431 RCDQNA
+431 NA
-437 NTSEN
+437 NTSQP
-442 NRNLLSPCQP
+442 NRNHLSPCQP
-452 ITGQNPHLQLFPDSQ
+452 DSSHLQLFPNNQ
-467 WEASPPSH
+467 WE
-475 LHLPPID
+475 
-482 FSCMHL
+482 
-488 QKEGH
+488 
-493 DPVPAYKSWQD
+493 DPVPAFKSWQD

-517 GRMVPLPPLHL
+517 GR
-528 EEEGEEA
+528 
-535 EEEGG
+535 
-540 QDASPSSSRSHP
+540 QDDSPSSSRSHP
-552 HLLARRFLDFGAH
+552 HLLARRFLDFGVH
-565 SAQRFLQQDLDATS
+565 GAQRFLQQDLDPSSTS
-579 PTKAQRPRRASF
+579 LLFILRPRRASF

-596 MRGGDSVTHQLTK
+596 MRGGDSVMHQLTK

-631 KPSHGDKAANP
+631 KPSHADKAANP

-653 IRRQIKGR
+653 IRRQIKD
-661 QHHLLPRSTLRH
+661 
-673 QALLHSYR
+673 
-681 RHHAPY
+681 
-687 SSPSSSPSSS
+687 
-697 SSSSSSSICSPPH
+697 
-710 HTLTP
+710 
-715 PLHPYSG
+715 
-722 LSSRPYHLNA
+722 A
-732 KHRAESELGPQTRPR
+732 KHRAETELGPQTRPR

-760 QGAHDAAVEAKGQHP
+760 HSAHDAAGELKGPRP
-775 TREETLELIQRRVKG
+775 TREETLELIQCRVKD
-790 KRQED
+790 KREED

-804 TKEQLSCEKT
+804 TKEQLTCEKT

-858 TPVTVS
+858 TPVAVS
-864 PSSKRRSQT
+864 PSSKRRSKT

-879 GETAHFWEEIK
+879 GETSHFWEEIK
-890 EEEEDERKDK
+890 EEEE
-900 EGGEE
+900 EE
-905 EEREEE
+905 D
-911 REEEEEEEEEEEAE
+911 
-925 SSGGEMQSSEV
+925 GGEMQSPE
-936 IMAVDVMTP
+936 
-945 TDGPARSQ
+945 
-953 NQPDQQS
+953 
-960 NCPMTAKMEEGSGR
+960 MEEGSGR

-1034 EEYREYKRIKAKL
+1034 EAYREYKRIKAKL

>member
-1 MRKSVSP
+1 MRKSVSL
-8 LPGNEGGSSAG
+8 LPGNEGGSSAS
-19 TTRVFGVPLEEVTR
+19 TTRVFGVPLEEVSH
-33 THTINGHEVPALVK
+33 THTIGGHEVPALVK
-47 HIVEYIEEHGHLDL
+47 HIVDYIEEHGHLDL

-116 AMQGHILQLHQD
+116 AIQGHILQLHQD

-165 SLQQESWNIGTLA
+165 SLQQESWNVGALA
-178 AVFGPDIFHLSTEG
+178 AVFGPDIFHLSSEG

-237 ELLDDERCEA
+237 ELLDDDKCEA

-254 DGEEGPASSDSPQH
+254 DEEGPVSSDSPR
-268 THTDDSPAA
+268 HTDDDPAA

-300 AAVEQHFF
+300 AAVEQHFLE
-308 DLKTSIDQDLSNY
+308 LKTSIDHSLSNY
-321 DSAGVSPSEPDDH
+321 DSQGMSPSEPSDE
-334 GCHGDEEQ
+334 GCHGDGEQ
-342 QTDPEDSPC
+342 QTDPGECPC
-351 DTEGETPLI
+351 DAKGETPLTD
-360 QTEQHIQQSQ
+360 TEQQMQQSQ
-370 TDTQDSLDSGAAL
+370 THTQDSLDSDTSPVKSL
-383 EESSG
+383 G
-388 MELDADAVRD
+388 MDMDADAVRD

-405 ARRDNQPCEIMEQT
+405 ARQDNQPCDSMDQT
-419 QCDTISCDSGSC
+419 DTVTCQDLSSC

-437 NTSEN
+437 NTSET
-442 NRNLLSPCQP
+442 NRNHLSSCQQNS
-452 ITGQNPHLQLFPDSQ
+452 GLNPHLQLFPDNQ
-467 WEASPPSH
+467 WED
-475 LHLPPID
+475 PI
-482 FSCMHL
+482 
-488 QKEGH
+488 
-493 DPVPAYKSWQD
+493 PAYKSWQD
-504 DNESG
+504 ENESG

-517 GRMVPLPPLHL
+517 GRMVPLPPLL
-528 EEEGEEA
+528 LEEDGEDEEEG
-535 EEEGG
+535 EGG

-565 SAQRFLQQDLDATS
+565 SAQRFLQQDPDATS

-673 QALLHSYR
+673 QALLHSHR
-681 RHHAPY
+681 RHHA
-687 SSPSSSPSSS
+687 PSSSPSSS
-697 SSSSSSSICSPPH
+697 SSICPPPH

-715 PLHPYSG
+715 PRHSYSG
-722 LSSRPYHLNA
+722 LNSRPFHLNA

-760 QGAHDAAVEAKGQHP
+760 QGTHDAAGDVKGSHP
-775 TREETLELIQRRVKG
+775 TREETLELIQCRVKG

-828 RPVTRE
+828 RPATRE

-848 VKQMLTRVSI
+848 VKQMLTRVCI
-858 TPVTVS
+858 TPITVS
-864 PSSKRRSQT
+864 PSSKRRSQI

-890 EEEEDERKDK
+890 EEEEEERK
-900 EGGEE
+900 GGGGAEEEEKE

-911 REEEEEEEEEEEAE
+911 DDEEEEEEGE

-936 IMAVDVMTP
+936 IMAVDLVTT
-945 TDGPARSQ
+945 TDRQVRSQ
-953 NQPDQQS
+953 DQSDQQS
-960 NCPMTAKMEEGSGR
+960 DCPMRAKLEEGSGR

-1034 EEYREYKRIKAKL
+1034 EEYRAYKRIKAKL